1 MKRTIFLMLA
11 VLLSTLSASAYDFKV
26 DGIAY
31 RYDKN
36 YIYYS
41 SYYEVVDGS
50 DQKNAISI
58 PSRVTYEGYTLPVTK
73 ISSQAFK
80 DYTNLT
86 SISIPSTITSI
97 SSTAFSGCTGLTSVT
112 FNATN
117 CSSSSSDEWFQDC
130 PLTSLVIGND
140 VKSIPNY
147 LAYNQTKLK
156 TVTIGNS
163 VTEIGKSA
171 FSGCT
176 SLTSVTFNATNCS
189 SPSSSSSAWFQDC
202 PLTSLVIGNDVKSIP
217 GYLAYNQTKL
227 KKVTIPNSVTSI
239 GSGAFF
245 ACSNLKYMQLMCTTP
260 PSISSNSIP
269 SGTVI
274 LVPAGAYDAY
284 KKDKNWSRYT
294 LAYGYVAMGNDK
306 GGGSFGG
313 SGSGTKADPYLIF
326 NPIQLHNIRNFT
338 GYDDVYFKL
347 MSDIDLTEFIDDN
360 SPTEGWEPIGS
371 VQSPFMGNLDGDGHT
386 ISGIR
391 IDRKA
396 DCVGFFSCVKNAN
409 ISNLK
414 IEGTTIKGNSHV
426 GAFIGAADNSVINGV
441 SASFNNVDGQK
452 ITAGLIG
459 SAQDGCH
466 ITSTQ
471 YAGAVNV
478 AGDNVGGLVSLAY
491 DNVSISKS
499 TVKATS
505 IVGKGDYVGGLVGF
519 SFESNYTDNSISA
532 NLISGSLNYTGGAI
546 GFASGMTASN
556 SYAFVS
562 SIKGRA
568 YTGGF
573 VGKNV
578 QNSDKVSNCGVV
590 ANVAGTEYVGGFN
603 GSFNG
608 TANNVFAIGD
618 IASTN
623 SYCGGIAGQTTDA
636 SISNSYFSGNINGGG
651 NYVGG
656 IAGYSEATA
665 ISKNYSC
672 AAINGLQYVGG
683 IAGNAL
689 GNSTIKSNV
698 AAGEVVNAVNG
709 KVGRVFGEKASTVTI
724 GASGTSDSNR
734 GLTTMRIVS
743 QGLQITPTDGEQH
756 GSNLGKTLLKYKT
769 TYQGLN
775 WDFTTDWTILDTE
788 SFPYKPAQCAPPTF
802 NGKYTAG
809 TTTIS
814 GNSVEGGTVYVMAG
828 GKTYSATVENHKWTV
843 TVDPLLSGETVKAY
857 ATITDKVQSY
867 SVTSIVGYAGGGTEE
882 DPYQI
887 YTASD
892 LANINSYSYYKLMND
907 IDLTDYINANNPAE
921 GWQPIGFTGG
931 GTMKQLDGDGHLIKG
946 LWFSRGSNQN
956 CGLVSNIENATVKN
970 LRIKIA
976 SGKECK
982 GGQCTG
988 IAVGKA
994 SNCALENIVVE
1005 GAVRGADY
1013 VGGVIGKA
1021 ESTTVTNVTAKATK
1035 VTGTN
1040 YVGGIAGKINADA
1053 TQCAAEVTIT
1063 GSDYVGGIAGDIQAN
1078 ATQCSAEATIKGGD
1092 HIGGIAG
1099 QATGNISLSTSK
1111 GDVATTDT
1119 INCRAGGIVGVIYG
1133 NLTNCFSVAN
1143 VKGGIYAGGVAG
1155 YSYGATDKC
1164 YASGNIASTNFGAGV
1179 VGYLDGA
1186 KASVNNCFA
1195 INNRIDVSDQSGVA
1209 MRVIGGFKNN
1219 AATPQ
1224 ATNFA
1229 LKSMA
1234 VSVND
1239 VTQIIYDDILEGKS
1253 VLLDALM
1260 KQTTYKAQGWDFADT
1275 WAIKEGT
1282 GYPYLQFF
1290 AQKKPVESITLSM
1303 TTAKMKVGEEL
1314 TLTATITPDDAT
1326 NKELNW
1332 TTSNGDAAT
1341 VDENGKVSAVGTGT
1355 ATITATA
1362 TDGSGV
1368 AASCEVT
1375 VTEKAADFKMGDV
1388 NGDGV
1393 IDVSDVLTTASYA
1406 IGNESETFNFDAA
1419 DVNKDGDIDV
1429 SDVLLVANIAIG
1441 KEANAA
1447 LAPRFGQSHDALH
1460 VADFT
1465 LNRGEEKTIAVEI
1478 SNTVDFSAFQ
1488 MNMHL
1493 PYGVSLKKAALTS
1506 RATEGHAVMYN
1517 EIEPGNIAM
1526 IAFAAS
1532 TENFYGND
1540 GAVLMLT
1547 LKADNNFCGDGAIE
1561 FTGIKLAESD
1571 GYGRKVDNTSARI
1584 SGVTG
1589 VDGIYSDARAY
1600 AEGHAIVIESATD
1613 CKAQIALT
1621 SGVMQEVSVKAG
1633 RNTYHVTDGGIYIIR
1648 IAGRTFKVII

>member
-1 MKRTIFLMLA
+1 MKRILFITLA
-11 VLLSTLSASAYDFKV
+11 VLLSTLSVSAYDFKV

-31 RYDKN
+31 GYN
-36 YIYYS
+36 G
-41 SYYEVVDGS
+41 SYLSEATYCYVDEGS
-50 DQKNAISI
+50 DYKDVISI
-58 PSRVTYEGYTLPVTK
+58 PSHVTYKGKTLPVTA
-73 ISSQAFK
+73 I
-80 DYTNLT
+80 DYG
-86 SISIPSTITSI
+86 
-97 SSTAFSGCTGLTSVT
+97 AFS
-112 FNATN
+112 
-117 CSSSSSDEWFQDC
+117 DR
-130 PLTSLVIGND
+130 
-140 VKSIPNY
+140 
-147 LAYNQTKLK
+147 
-156 TVTIGNS
+156 
-163 VTEIGKSA
+163 
-171 FSGCT
+171 T
-176 SLTSVTFNATNCS
+176 SLTS
-189 SPSSSSSAWFQDC
+189 
-202 PLTSLVIGNDVKSIP
+202 II
-217 GYLAYNQTKL
+217 
-227 KKVTIPNSVTSI
+227 IPNSVTSI
-239 GSGAFF
+239 GSYAFNG
-245 ACSNLKYMQLMCTTP
+245 CSNLKYMQLICSTP
-260 PSISSNSIP
+260 PSIRSYSIP
-269 SGTVI
+269 RNTVI
-274 LVPAGAYDAY
+274 YVPFGAYDTY
-284 KKDKNWSRYT
+284 KKSSDWSKYT
-294 LAYGYVAMGNDK
+294 IKGSSIANVAMGNNK

-313 SGSGTKADPYLIF
+313 SGSGTKDDPYLIF

-414 IEGTTIKGNSHV
+414 LEGSTIKGNSHV

-441 SASFNNVDGQK
+441 SASFNNIEGMTG
-452 ITAGLIG
+452 TAGLIG
-459 SAQDGCH
+459 SAQDGCR
-466 ITSTQ
+466 ITSSQ

-478 AGDNVGGLVSLAY
+478 AGDYVGGLVSWVF

-499 TVKATS
+499 TVNATS

-519 SFESNYTDNSISA
+519 SIESNYADNSISA
-532 NLISGSLNYTGGAI
+532 NLISGSSNYTGGAI
-546 GFASGMTASN
+546 GHANDMTVSN

-562 SIKGRA
+562 NIKGGA

-573 VGKNV
+573 VGMNV
-578 QNSDKVSNCGVV
+578 QNSDNVSNCGVI
-590 ANVAGTEYVGGFN
+590 ANVTGTEYVGGFN
-603 GSFNG
+603 GSFKG

-618 IASTN
+618 ITSTN
-623 SYCGGIAGQTTDA
+623 SYCGGIAGETTNA

-665 ISKNYSC
+665 ISKNYSY

-689 GNSTIKSNV
+689 GNSSIKSNV

-724 GASGTSDSNR
+724 GASGTADSNR

-802 NGKYTAG
+802 NDKYTAG

-843 TVDPLLSGETVKAY
+843 IVDPLLSGETVKAY

-867 SVTSIVGYAGGGTEE
+867 YVTSIVGYAGSGTEE

-907 IDLTDYINANNPAE
+907 IDLFDYINANNPAE

-976 SGKECK
+976 LGKECK
-982 GGQCTG
+982 GGLCTG

-1035 VTGTN
+1035 VTGSN
-1040 YVGGIAGKINADA
+1040 YVGGIVGKINADA
-1053 TQCAAEVTIT
+1053 TL
-1063 GSDYVGGIAGDIQAN
+1063 
-1078 ATQCSAEATIKGGD
+1078 CSADATIIGGD
-1092 HIGGIAG
+1092 YIGGIAG
-1099 QATGNISLSTSK
+1099 QATSNISLSTSK
-1111 GDVATTDT
+1111 GDVVTTDT

-1164 YASGNIASTNFGAGV
+1164 YASGDIASTNFGAGV
-1179 VGYLDGA
+1179 VGYLDGT

-1229 LKSMA
+1229 LKSMV

-1260 KQTTYKAQGWDFADT
+1260 KQATYKTQGWDFAST

-1303 TTAKMKVGEEL
+1303 TTAKIKVGEEL

-1375 VTEKAADFKMGDV
+1375 VTEKAGDFKMGDV

-1406 IGNESETFNFDAA
+1406 IGNESVTFNFDAA
-1419 DVNKDGDIDV
+1419 DVNKDGGIDV

-1493 PYGVSLKKAALTS
+1493 PCGVSLKKAALTS
-1506 RATEGHAVMYN
+1506 RATEGHTVMYN

-1532 TENFYGND
+1532 TDNFYGND

-1584 SGVTG
+1584 SVVTG

-1633 RNTYHVTDGGIYIIR
+1633 RNTYHVADGGIYIIR
-1648 IAGRTFKVII
+1648 IAGRAFKVII

>member
-1 MKRTIFLMLA
+1 MKRILFITLA
-11 VLLSTLSASAYDFKV
+11 VLLSTLSASAYNFKV

-31 RYDKN
+31 WYNGRYLSTSTSC
-36 YIYYS
+36 YVG
-41 SYYEVVDGS
+41 EGS
-50 DQKNAISI
+50 DYKDVISI
-58 PSRVTYEGYTLPVTK
+58 PSHVTYEGKTLPVTA
-73 ISSQAFK
+73 I
-80 DYTNLT
+80 DDG
-86 SISIPSTITSI
+86 
-97 SSTAFSGCTGLTSVT
+97 AFS
-112 FNATN
+112 
-117 CSSSSSDEWFQDC
+117 DR
-130 PLTSLVIGND
+130 
-140 VKSIPNY
+140 
-147 LAYNQTKLK
+147 
-156 TVTIGNS
+156 
-163 VTEIGKSA
+163 
-171 FSGCT
+171 T
-176 SLTSVTFNATNCS
+176 SLTS
-189 SPSSSSSAWFQDC
+189 
-202 PLTSLVIGNDVKSIP
+202 II
-217 GYLAYNQTKL
+217 
-227 KKVTIPNSVTSI
+227 IPNSVTSI
-239 GSGAFF
+239 GSYAFNG
-245 ACSNLKYMQLMCTTP
+245 CSNLKYMQLMCSTP
-260 PSISSNSIP
+260 PSIRSYSIP
-269 SGTVI
+269 RNTVI
-274 LVPAGAYDAY
+274 YVPFGAYDTY
-284 KKDKNWSRYT
+284 KKSSDWSKYT
-294 LAYGYVAMGNDK
+294 IKGSIANVAMGNNK

-313 SGSGTKADPYLIF
+313 SGSGTKDDPYLIF

-414 IEGTTIKGNSHV
+414 LEGSTIKGNSHV

-441 SASFNNVDGQK
+441 SASFNNIEGMTG
-452 ITAGLIG
+452 TAGLIG
-459 SAQDGCH
+459 SAQDGCR
-466 ITSTQ
+466 ITSSQ

-478 AGDNVGGLVSLAY
+478 AGDYVGGLVSWVF

-499 TVKATS
+499 TVNATS
-505 IVGKGDYVGGLVGF
+505 IVGKGDYVGGLVG
-519 SFESNYTDNSISA
+519 SSIESNYADNSISA
-532 NLISGSLNYTGGAI
+532 NLISGSSNYTGGAI
-546 GFASGMTASN
+546 GHANGMTVSN

-562 SIKGRA
+562 NIKGGA

-573 VGKNV
+573 VGMNV
-578 QNSDKVSNCGVV
+578 QNSDNVSNCGVI
-590 ANVAGTEYVGGFN
+590 ANVTGTEYVGGFN
-603 GSFNG
+603 GSFKG

-618 IASTN
+618 ITSTN
-623 SYCGGIAGQTTDA
+623 SYCGGIAGETTNA

-665 ISKNYSC
+665 ISKNYSY

-689 GNSTIKSNV
+689 GNSSIKSNV

-724 GASGTSDSNR
+724 GASGTADSNR

-802 NGKYTAG
+802 NDKYTAG

-843 TVDPLLSGETVKAY
+843 IVDPLLSGETVKAY

-867 SVTSIVGYAGGGTEE
+867 YVTSIVGYAGSGTEE

-907 IDLTDYINANNPAE
+907 IDLFDYINANNPAE

-976 SGKECK
+976 LGKECK
-982 GGQCTG
+982 GGLCTG

-1040 YVGGIAGKINADA
+1040 YVGGIVGKINADA
-1053 TQCAAEVTIT
+1053 TQCSADATIV
-1063 GSDYVGGIAGDIQAN
+1063 GSDY
-1078 ATQCSAEATIKGGD
+1078 
-1092 HIGGIAG
+1092 IGGIAG
-1099 QATGNISLSTSK
+1099 QATSNISLSTSK
-1111 GDVATTDT
+1111 GDVVTTDT
-1119 INCRAGGIVGVIYG
+1119 INCRAGGIVGVTYG
-1133 NLTNCFSVAN
+1133 NLTNCFSLAN

-1155 YSYGATDKC
+1155 YSYGATDNC
-1164 YASGNIASTNFGAGV
+1164 YASGDIASTNFGAGV
-1179 VGYLDGA
+1179 VGYLDGE

-1224 ATNFA
+1224 AINFA
-1229 LKSMA
+1229 LKSMV

-1253 VLLDALM
+1253 LLLDALM
-1260 KQTTYKAQGWDFADT
+1260 KQATYKTQGWDFADT

-1341 VDENGKVSAVGTGT
+1341 VDKNGKVSAVGTGT

-1375 VTEKAADFKMGDV
+1375 VTEKAGDFKMGDV

-1406 IGNESETFNFDAA
+1406 IGNESVTFNFDAA
-1419 DVNKDGDIDV
+1419 DVNKDGGIDV

-1441 KEANAA
+1441 KDASAA

-1532 TENFYGND
+1532 TDNFYGND

-1561 FTGIKLAESD
+1561 FTCIKLAESD

-1633 RNTYHVTDGGIYIIR
+1633 RNTYHVADGGIYIIR

>member
-1 MKRTIFLMLA
+1 M
-11 VLLSTLSASAYDFKV
+11 LLSTLSASAYGYFMV

-31 RYDKN
+31 WYN
-36 YIYYS
+36 TS
-41 SYYEVVDGS
+41 SLSTATYCYVDEGS
-50 DQKNAISI
+50 DYKDVISI
-58 PSRVTYEGYTLPVTK
+58 PSHVTYKGKTLPVTG
-73 ISSQAFK
+73 ISSRAFEGRK
-80 DYTNLT
+80 
-86 SISIPSTITSI
+86 
-97 SSTAFSGCTGLTSVT
+97 
-112 FNATN
+112 
-117 CSSSSSDEWFQDC
+117 
-130 PLTSLVIGND
+130 
-140 VKSIPNY
+140 
-147 LAYNQTKLK
+147 
-156 TVTIGNS
+156 
-163 VTEIGKSA
+163 
-171 FSGCT
+171 
-176 SLTSVTFNATNCS
+176 SLTSV
-189 SPSSSSSAWFQDC
+189 
-202 PLTSLVIGNDVKSIP
+202 I
-217 GYLAYNQTKL
+217 
-227 KKVTIPNSVTSI
+227 IPNSVTSI
-239 GSGAFF
+239 GDDAFYG
-245 ACSNLKYMQLMCTTP
+245 CSNLKYMQLMCSTP
-260 PSISSNSIP
+260 PSIGSSSIP
-269 SGTVI
+269 RSTVI
-274 LVPAGAYDAY
+274 YVPFGAYDTY
-284 KKDKNWSRYT
+284 KKNSGWSKYT
-294 LAYGYVAMGNDK
+294 IKGSIANVVIGNDK

-313 SGSGTKADPYLIF
+313 SGSGTKDDPYLIF

-396 DCVGFFSCVKNAN
+396 DCVGFFSCVKNAK

-414 IEGTTIKGNSHV
+414 FEGTTIKGNSHV

-441 SASFNNVDGQK
+441 SASFNNVEGMTV
-452 ITAGLIG
+452 TAGLIG
-459 SAQDGCH
+459 SAQDGCR
-466 ITSTQ
+466 ITSSQ

-478 AGDNVGGLVSLAY
+478 AGDYVGGLVSWVY

-505 IVGKGDYVGGLVGF
+505 IIGKGGYVGGLVGN
-519 SFESNYTDNSISA
+519 SIESNYADNSISA
-532 NLISGSLNYTGGAI
+532 NLISGSSNYTGGAI
-546 GFASGMTASN
+546 GYAYGMTASN

-562 SIKGRA
+562 NIKGGA

-578 QNSDKVSNCGVV
+578 QNSDNVSNCGVI

-603 GSFNG
+603 GAFYG

-618 IASTN
+618 IASTE

-651 NYVGG
+651 DYVGG
-656 IAGYSEATA
+656 IAGYSDATA
-665 ISKNYSC
+665 ISRNYSY

-683 IAGNAL
+683 IAGNTL
-689 GNSTIKSNV
+689 GNSAIKSNV

-724 GASGTSDSNR
+724 GASGTADSNR

-802 NGKYTAG
+802 NDKYTAG

-867 SVTSIVGYAGGGTEE
+867 YVTSIVGYAGSGTEE

-907 IDLTDYINANNPAE
+907 IDLTDYINANNPVE

-970 LRIKIA
+970 LHIKIA

-982 GGQCTG
+982 GGLCTG

-994 SNCALENIVVE
+994 TNCALENIVVE

-1013 VGGVIGKA
+1013 VGGVIGRA

-1040 YVGGIAGKINADA
+1040 YVGGIVGKINADA
-1053 TQCAAEVTIT
+1053 TQCSADATIV
-1063 GSDYVGGIAGDIQAN
+1063 GSDY
-1078 ATQCSAEATIKGGD
+1078 
-1092 HIGGIAG
+1092 IGGIAG
-1099 QATGNISLSTSK
+1099 QATSNISLSTSK
-1111 GDVATTDT
+1111 GDVVTTDT
-1119 INCRAGGIVGVIYG
+1119 INCRAGGIAGVTYG

-1155 YSYGATDKC
+1155 YSYGATDNC

-1179 VGYLDGA
+1179 VGYLDGE

-1229 LKSMA
+1229 LKSMV

-1253 VLLDALM
+1253 LLLDALM
-1260 KQTTYKAQGWDFADT
+1260 KQATYKAQGWDFADT

-1290 AQKKPVESITLSM
+1290 AQKKPVKSITLSM

-1375 VTEKAADFKMGDV
+1375 VTEKAGDFKMGDV

-1406 IGNESETFNFDAA
+1406 IGNESEKFNFDAA
-1419 DVNKDGDIDV
+1419 DVNKDGGIDV

-1441 KEANAA
+1441 KEASAA

-1532 TENFYGND
+1532 TDNFYGND

-1589 VDGIYSDARAY
+1589 VDGIYSNARAY

-1633 RNTYHVTDGGIYIIR
+1633 RNTYHVADGGIYIIR

>member
-1 MKRTIFLMLA
+1 MKRILFITLA

-31 RYDKN
+31 RYIYINGSARSVYVTSGSDKN
-36 YIYYS
+36 
-41 SYYEVVDGS
+41 
-50 DQKNAISI
+50 ISHLNI
-58 PSRVTYEGYTLPVTK
+58 PSRVTYNGYKLPVTS
-73 ISSQAFK
+73 IGVDAFEN
-80 DYTNLT
+80 YTN
-86 SISIPSTITSI
+86 I
-97 SSTAFSGCTGLTSVT
+97 
-112 FNATN
+112 
-117 CSSSSSDEWFQDC
+117 
-130 PLTSLVIGND
+130 
-140 VKSIPNY
+140 KS
-147 LAYNQTKLK
+147 
-156 TVTIGNS
+156 
-163 VTEIGKSA
+163 
-171 FSGCT
+171 
-176 SLTSVTFNATNCS
+176 
-189 SPSSSSSAWFQDC
+189 
-202 PLTSLVIGNDVKSIP
+202 
-217 GYLAYNQTKL
+217 
-227 KKVTIPNSVTSI
+227 VTIPNSVTSI
-239 GSGAFF
+239 GDDAFYG
-245 ACSNLKYMQLMCTTP
+245 CSNLKYMQLMCSTP
-260 PSISSNSIP
+260 PSITSYSIP
-269 SGTVI
+269 RNTVI
-274 LVPAGAYDAY
+274 YVPFGAYDTY
-284 KKDKNWSRYT
+284 KKSSDWSKYT
-294 LAYGYVAMGNDK
+294 IKGSIANVAMGDNK

-313 SGSGTKADPYLIF
+313 SGSGTKDDPYLIF

-371 VQSPFMGNLDGDGHT
+371 VQSPFMGSLDGDGHT

-414 IEGTTIKGNSHV
+414 FEGTTIKGNSLV

-441 SASFNNVDGQK
+441 SASFNNVEGMTG
-452 ITAGLIG
+452 TAGLIG
-459 SAQDGCH
+459 SAQDGCR
-466 ITSTQ
+466 ITSSQ

-478 AGDNVGGLVSLAY
+478 AGDYVGGLVSWVY

-505 IVGKGDYVGGLVGF
+505 IIGKGGYVGGLVGN
-519 SFESNYTDNSISA
+519 SIESNYADNSISA
-532 NLISGSLNYTGGAI
+532 NLISGSSNYTGGAI
-546 GFASGMTASN
+546 GYAYGSMTASN

-562 SIKGRA
+562 NIKGGA

-578 QNSDKVSNCGVV
+578 QNSDKDSISNCGVV

-603 GSFNG
+603 GTFFYG

-618 IASTN
+618 IISTN

-665 ISKNYSC
+665 ISKNYSY

-982 GGQCTG
+982 GGLCTG

-1040 YVGGIAGKINADA
+1040 YVGGIVGKINADA
-1053 TQCAAEVTIT
+1053 TQCSADATIV
-1063 GSDYVGGIAGDIQAN
+1063 GSDY
-1078 ATQCSAEATIKGGD
+1078 
-1092 HIGGIAG
+1092 IGGIAG
-1099 QATGNISLSTSK
+1099 QATSNISLSTSK
-1111 GDVATTDT
+1111 GDVVTTDT
-1119 INCRAGGIVGVIYG
+1119 INCRAGGIVGVTYG

-1155 YSYGATDKC
+1155 YSYGATDNC
-1164 YASGNIASTNFGAGV
+1164 YASGDIASTNFGAGV
-1179 VGYLDGA
+1179 VGYLDGE

-1229 LKSMA
+1229 LKSMV

-1253 VLLDALM
+1253 LLLDALM
-1260 KQTTYKAQGWDFADT
+1260 KQATYKAQGWDFADT

-1362 TDGSGV
+1362 TDGSDV

-1375 VTEKAADFKMGDV
+1375 VTEKTADFKMGDV

-1419 DVNKDGDIDV
+1419 DVNKDGGIDV

-1441 KEANAA
+1441 KEASAA

-1532 TENFYGND
+1532 TDNFYGND

-1571 GYGRKVDNTSARI
+1571 GYGRKVGNTSARI

-1589 VDGIYSDARAY
+1589 VDGIYSNARAY

-1633 RNTYHVTDGGIYIIR
+1633 RNTYHVADGGIYIIR

>member
-31 RYDKN
+31 EFNTRYISGAT
-36 YIYYS
+36 YCY
-41 SYYEVVDGS
+41 VVSGS
-50 DQKNAISI
+50 DKKNTISI
-58 PSRVTYEGYTLPVTK
+58 PSRVTYRGDSLPVTE
-73 ISSQAFK
+73 IRSQAFK

-86 SISIPSTITSI
+86 SVTIPSTITSI
-97 SSTAFSGCTGLTSVT
+97 ASDAFSGCTGLASVT
-112 FNATN
+112 FNAEN
-117 CSSSSSDEWFQDC
+117 CASPQPPFYMSDVWFRDC
-130 PLTSLVIGND
+130 TLSELVIGNN
-140 VKSIPNY
+140 VKSIPAL
-147 LAYNQTKLK
+147 LAYKQTKLK
-156 TVTIGNS
+156 TVTI
-163 VTEIGKSA
+163 
-171 FSGCT
+171 
-176 SLTSVTFNATNCS
+176 
-189 SPSSSSSAWFQDC
+189 PS
-202 PLTSLVIGNDVKSIP
+202 
-217 GYLAYNQTKL
+217 
-227 KKVTIPNSVTSI
+227 SVTSI
-239 GSGAFF
+239 EIYAFGR
-245 ACSNLKYMQLMCTTP
+245 CSNLKYLKLKSSTP
-260 PSISSNSIP
+260 PTIVGGRSIP
-269 SGTVI
+269 YECVI
-274 LVPAGAYDAY
+274 CVPFGSLDAY
-284 KKDKNWSRYT
+284 RNNAQWRSYALVEGDSP
-294 LAYGYVAMGNDK
+294 YVAMSNDK

-396 DCVGFFSCVKNAN
+396 DCVGFFSCVKNAS

-414 IEGTTIKGNSHV
+414 IEGSTIKGNSHV
-426 GAFIGAADNSVINGV
+426 GAFIGATDNSVITGV

-452 ITAGLIG
+452 FTAGLIG

-466 ITSTQ
+466 ITSAQ

-478 AGDNVGGLVSLAY
+478 ADNYVGGLVSWAY

-499 TVKATS
+499 RVKATS
-505 IVGKGDYVGGLVGF
+505 IISKGGFVGGLVGF
-519 SFESNYTDNSISA
+519 SIESNYADNSISA
-532 NLISGSLNYTGGAI
+532 NLISGSSYYTGGAI
-546 GFASGMTASN
+546 GFASGMTVSN
-556 SYAFVS
+556 SYAFVE
-562 SIKGRA
+562 SIKGKA

-573 VGKNV
+573 VGMNV
-578 QNSDKVSNCGVV
+578 RNTDKVSNCGVV

-603 GSFNG
+603 GAFYG

-618 IASTN
+618 IASTE

-656 IAGYSEATA
+656 IAGYSDATA

-689 GNSTIKSNV
+689 GSSTIKSNV

-994 SNCALENIVVE
+994 TNCALENIVVE

-1021 ESTTVTNVTAKATK
+1021 ESTTVANVT
-1035 VTGTN
+1035 V
-1040 YVGGIAGKINADA
+1040 
-1053 TQCAAEVTIT
+1053 
-1063 GSDYVGGIAGDIQAN
+1063 
-1078 ATQCSAEATIKGGD
+1078 
-1092 HIGGIAG
+1092 
-1099 QATGNISLSTSK
+1099 
-1111 GDVATTDT
+1111 
-1119 INCRAGGIVGVIYG
+1119 
-1133 NLTNCFSVAN
+1133 
-1143 VKGGIYAGGVAG
+1143 
-1155 YSYGATDKC
+1155 
-1164 YASGNIASTNFGAGV
+1164 
-1179 VGYLDGA
+1179 
-1186 KASVNNCFA
+1186 
-1195 INNRIDVSDQSGVA
+1195 
-1209 MRVIGGFKNN
+1209 
-1219 AATPQ
+1219 
-1224 ATNFA
+1224 
-1229 LKSMA
+1229 
-1234 VSVND
+1234 
-1239 VTQIIYDDILEGKS
+1239 
-1253 VLLDALM
+1253 
-1260 KQTTYKAQGWDFADT
+1260 
-1275 WAIKEGT
+1275 
-1282 GYPYLQFF
+1282 
-1290 AQKKPVESITLSM
+1290 
-1303 TTAKMKVGEEL
+1303 
-1314 TLTATITPDDAT
+1314 
-1326 NKELNW
+1326 
-1332 TTSNGDAAT
+1332 
-1341 VDENGKVSAVGTGT
+1341 
-1355 ATITATA
+1355 
-1362 TDGSGV
+1362 
-1368 AASCEVT
+1368 
-1375 VTEKAADFKMGDV
+1375 
-1388 NGDGV
+1388 
-1393 IDVSDVLTTASYA
+1393 
-1406 IGNESETFNFDAA
+1406 
-1419 DVNKDGDIDV
+1419 
-1429 SDVLLVANIAIG
+1429 
-1441 KEANAA
+1441 
-1447 LAPRFGQSHDALH
+1447 
-1460 VADFT
+1460 
-1465 LNRGEEKTIAVEI
+1465 
-1478 SNTVDFSAFQ
+1478 
-1488 MNMHL
+1488 
-1493 PYGVSLKKAALTS
+1493 
-1506 RATEGHAVMYN
+1506 
-1517 EIEPGNIAM
+1517 
-1526 IAFAAS
+1526 
-1532 TENFYGND
+1532 
-1540 GAVLMLT
+1540 
-1547 LKADNNFCGDGAIE
+1547 
-1561 FTGIKLAESD
+1561 
-1571 GYGRKVDNTSARI
+1571 
-1584 SGVTG
+1584 
-1589 VDGIYSDARAY
+1589 
-1600 AEGHAIVIESATD
+1600 
-1613 CKAQIALT
+1613 
-1621 SGVMQEVSVKAG
+1621 
-1633 RNTYHVTDGGIYIIR
+1633 
-1648 IAGRTFKVII
+1648 

>member
-1 MKRTIFLMLA
+1 MKRILFITLA

-31 RYDKN
+31 DYDVSLSNARYCYVVSGSDKN
-36 YIYYS
+36 IRHL
-41 SYYEVVDGS
+41 
-50 DQKNAISI
+50 NI
-58 PSRVTYEGYTLPVTK
+58 PSRVTYNGYTLPVTS
-73 ISSQAFK
+73 INYHAFYN
-80 DYTNLT
+80 YTN
-86 SISIPSTITSI
+86 I
-97 SSTAFSGCTGLTSVT
+97 
-112 FNATN
+112 
-117 CSSSSSDEWFQDC
+117 
-130 PLTSLVIGND
+130 
-140 VKSIPNY
+140 KS
-147 LAYNQTKLK
+147 
-156 TVTIGNS
+156 VTIGNS
-163 VTEIGKSA
+163 VTYIGVYA
-171 FSGCT
+171 FEGCT
-176 SLTSVTFNATNCS
+176 GLTS
-189 SPSSSSSAWFQDC
+189 
-202 PLTSLVIGNDVKSIP
+202 I
-217 GYLAYNQTKL
+217 
-227 KKVTIPNSVTSI
+227 TIPNSVTEI
-239 GSGAFF
+239 GSSAFSG
-245 ACSNLKYMQLMCTTP
+245 CSNLKYMHLMHTTP
-260 PSISSNSIP
+260 PSISGNSIQRH
-269 SGTVI
+269 TVI
-274 LVPAGAYDAY
+274 CVPVGAYDAY
-284 KKDKNWSRYT
+284 KKNADWSGYKIVE
-294 LAYGYVAMGNDK
+294 GYVVMGNDK

-313 SGSGTKADPYLIF
+313 SGSGTKDDPYLIF

-347 MSDIDLTEFIDDN
+347 MSDVDLTEFIDDN

-414 IEGTTIKGNSHV
+414 FEGSTIKGNSHV
-426 GAFIGAADNSVINGV
+426 GACIGAADNSVITGV
-441 SASFNNVDGQK
+441 SALFNNVEGQTF
-452 ITAGLIG
+452 TAGLIG
-459 SAQDGCH
+459 SAQDGCS
-466 ITSTQ
+466 ISCAQ

-478 AGDNVGGLVSLAY
+478 TGDYVGGLVSCVI
-491 DNVSISKS
+491 DNVSISKN

-505 IVGKGDYVGGLVGF
+505 IIGKGDYVGGLVGF
-519 SFESNYTDNSISA
+519 SLESNYTDNSIFA
-532 NLISGSLNYTGGAI
+532 NLISGSSNYTGGAI
-546 GFASGMTASN
+546 GYANGMTVSN

-562 SIKGRA
+562 NIKGKA

-573 VGKNV
+573 VGINV
-578 QNSDKVSNCGVV
+578 QNTDKVSNCGVV

-603 GSFNG
+603 GAFYG

-618 IASTN
+618 IISTN

-656 IAGYSEATA
+656 IAGYSDATA

-689 GNSTIKSNV
+689 GSSTIKSNV

-709 KVGRVFGEKASTVTI
+709 KVGRVFGEKASAVTI

-867 SVTSIVGYAGGGTEE
+867 SVTSIVGYAGSGTEE

-1021 ESTTVTNVTAKATK
+1021 ESTTVTNVTARATK

-1053 TQCAAEVTIT
+1053 TQCA
-1063 GSDYVGGIAGDIQAN
+1063 
-1078 ATQCSAEATIKGGD
+1078 AEATIKGGD

-1155 YSYGATDKC
+1155 YSYGATDNC
-1164 YASGNIASTNFGAGV
+1164 YASGDIASTNFGAGV
-1179 VGYLDGA
+1179 VGYLDGE

-1229 LKSMA
+1229 LKSMV

-1253 VLLDALM
+1253 LLLDALM
-1260 KQTTYKAQGWDFADT
+1260 KQTTYKTQGWDFADT

-1314 TLTATITPDDAT
+1314 TLTVTITPDDAT

-1388 NGDGV
+1388 NGDDV

-1406 IGNESETFNFDAA
+1406 IGNESVTFNFDAA
-1419 DVNKDGDIDV
+1419 DVNKDGGIDV

-1441 KEANAA
+1441 KEASAA

-1532 TENFYGND
+1532 TDNFYGND

-1589 VDGIYSDARAY
+1589 VEGIYSDARAY

-1633 RNTYHVTDGGIYIIR
+1633 RNTYHVADGGIYIIR

>member
-1 MKRTIFLMLA
+1 
-11 VLLSTLSASAYDFKV
+11 
-26 DGIAY
+26 
-31 RYDKN
+31 
-36 YIYYS
+36 
-41 SYYEVVDGS
+41 
-50 DQKNAISI
+50 
-58 PSRVTYEGYTLPVTK
+58 
-73 ISSQAFK
+73 
-80 DYTNLT
+80 
-86 SISIPSTITSI
+86 
-97 SSTAFSGCTGLTSVT
+97 
-112 FNATN
+112 
-117 CSSSSSDEWFQDC
+117 
-130 PLTSLVIGND
+130 
-140 VKSIPNY
+140 
-147 LAYNQTKLK
+147 
-156 TVTIGNS
+156 
-163 VTEIGKSA
+163 
-171 FSGCT
+171 
-176 SLTSVTFNATNCS
+176 
-189 SPSSSSSAWFQDC
+189 
-202 PLTSLVIGNDVKSIP
+202 
-217 GYLAYNQTKL
+217 
-227 KKVTIPNSVTSI
+227 
-239 GSGAFF
+239 
-245 ACSNLKYMQLMCTTP
+245 MCTTP
-260 PSISSNSIP
+260 PSIDDCLIP

-274 LVPAGAYDAY
+274 YVPLGASDAY
-284 KKDKNWSRYT
+284 KKNADWSGYT
-294 LAYGYVAMGNDK
+294 IMESSGTNVAMGNNK

-313 SGSGTKADPYLIF
+313 SGSGTKDDPYLIF

-338 GYDDVYFKL
+338 GYEDVYFKL

-409 ISNLK
+409 ISNLNL
-414 IEGTTIKGNSHV
+414 EGSTIKGNSHV

-441 SASFNNVDGQK
+441 SASFNNIEGMTG
-452 ITAGLIG
+452 TAGLIG

-466 ITSTQ
+466 ITSAQ

-478 AGDNVGGLVSLAY
+478 AGDYVGGLVSWVY

-499 TVKATS
+499 TVNATS
-505 IVGKGDYVGGLVGF
+505 IIGKGDYVGGLVGF
-519 SFESNYTDNSISA
+519 SLESNYADNSIFA
-532 NLISGSLNYTGGAI
+532 NLISGSSNYTGGAI
-546 GFASGMTASN
+546 GFANYMTASN
-556 SYAFVS
+556 SYVFVG
-562 SIKGRA
+562 SIKGKA

-573 VGKNV
+573 VGINV

-603 GSFNG
+603 GSFKG

-651 NYVGG
+651 DYVGG

-709 KVGRVFGEKASTVTI
+709 KVGRVFGEKVSTVTI

-828 GKTYSATVENHKWTV
+828 GKTYSATVENHKWAV

-867 SVTSIVGYAGGGTEE
+867 SVTSIVGYAGSGTEE

-907 IDLTDYINANNPAE
+907 IDLIDYINANNPAE

-1035 VTGTN
+1035 VIGTN

-1053 TQCAAEVTIT
+1053 TQCATEATIT

-1164 YASGNIASTNFGAGV
+1164 YASGDIASTNFGAGV
-1179 VGYLDGA
+1179 VGYLD
-1186 KASVNNCFA
+1186 V
-1195 INNRIDVSDQSGVA
+1195 
-1209 MRVIGGFKNN
+1209 
-1219 AATPQ
+1219 
-1224 ATNFA
+1224 
-1229 LKSMA
+1229 
-1234 VSVND
+1234 
-1239 VTQIIYDDILEGKS
+1239 
-1253 VLLDALM
+1253 
-1260 KQTTYKAQGWDFADT
+1260 
-1275 WAIKEGT
+1275 
-1282 GYPYLQFF
+1282 
-1290 AQKKPVESITLSM
+1290 KKP
-1303 TTAKMKVGEEL
+1303 
-1314 TLTATITPDDAT
+1314 
-1326 NKELNW
+1326 
-1332 TTSNGDAAT
+1332 
-1341 VDENGKVSAVGTGT
+1341 
-1355 ATITATA
+1355 
-1362 TDGSGV
+1362 
-1368 AASCEVT
+1368 
-1375 VTEKAADFKMGDV
+1375 
-1388 NGDGV
+1388 
-1393 IDVSDVLTTASYA
+1393 
-1406 IGNESETFNFDAA
+1406 
-1419 DVNKDGDIDV
+1419 
-1429 SDVLLVANIAIG
+1429 
-1441 KEANAA
+1441 
-1447 LAPRFGQSHDALH
+1447 R
-1460 VADFT
+1460 
-1465 LNRGEEKTIAVEI
+1465 
-1478 SNTVDFSAFQ
+1478 
-1488 MNMHL
+1488 
-1493 PYGVSLKKAALTS
+1493 
-1506 RATEGHAVMYN
+1506 
-1517 EIEPGNIAM
+1517 
-1526 IAFAAS
+1526 
-1532 TENFYGND
+1532 
-1540 GAVLMLT
+1540 
-1547 LKADNNFCGDGAIE
+1547 
-1561 FTGIKLAESD
+1561 
-1571 GYGRKVDNTSARI
+1571 
-1584 SGVTG
+1584 
-1589 VDGIYSDARAY
+1589 
-1600 AEGHAIVIESATD
+1600 
-1613 CKAQIALT
+1613 
-1621 SGVMQEVSVKAG
+1621 
-1633 RNTYHVTDGGIYIIR
+1633 
-1648 IAGRTFKVII
+1648 

>member
-1 MKRTIFLMLA
+1 MKRILFITLA
-11 VLLSTLSASAYDFKV
+11 VLLSALSASAYDFKV

-31 RYDKN
+31 RYN
-36 YIYYS
+36 G
-41 SYYEVVDGS
+41 SYLSTSTYCYVYEGS
-50 DQKNAISI
+50 DYKDVISI
-58 PSRVTYEGYTLPVTK
+58 PSHVTYEGKTLPVTS
-73 ISSQAFK
+73 ISVSAFK
-80 DYTNLT
+80 DRE
-86 SISIPSTITSI
+86 S
-97 SSTAFSGCTGLTSVT
+97 FTSV
-112 FNATN
+112 
-117 CSSSSSDEWFQDC
+117 
-130 PLTSLVIGND
+130 I
-140 VKSIPNY
+140 
-147 LAYNQTKLK
+147 
-156 TVTIGNS
+156 
-163 VTEIGKSA
+163 
-171 FSGCT
+171 
-176 SLTSVTFNATNCS
+176 
-189 SPSSSSSAWFQDC
+189 
-202 PLTSLVIGNDVKSIP
+202 
-217 GYLAYNQTKL
+217 
-227 KKVTIPNSVTSI
+227 IPNSVTSI
-239 GSGAFF
+239 NERAFSG
-245 ACSNLKYMQLMCTTP
+245 CSSLRYMYLMCFTP
-260 PSISSNSIP
+260 PSIKSGAIP
-269 SGTVI
+269 STTVI
-274 LVPAGAYDAY
+274 VVPAGAYDAY
-284 KKDKNWSRYT
+284 KKNSDWSKYT
-294 LAYGYVAMGNDK
+294 IKGSIANVMIGNDK

-313 SGSGTKADPYLIF
+313 SGSGTKDDPYLIF

-347 MSDIDLTEFIDDN
+347 MSDIDLTEFINDN

-414 IEGTTIKGNSHV
+414 LEGSTIKGNSHV

-441 SASFNNVDGQK
+441 SASFKNVEGMTV
-452 ITAGLIG
+452 TAGLIG
-459 SAQDGCH
+459 SAQDGCR
-466 ITSTQ
+466 ITSSQ

-478 AGDNVGGLVSLAY
+478 AGDYVGGLVSWVS

-505 IVGKGDYVGGLVGF
+505 IIGKGGYVGGLVG
-519 SFESNYTDNSISA
+519 SSLYSNYSDNSISA

-546 GFASGMTASN
+546 GYANGITVSS
-556 SYAFVS
+556 SYAFVG
-562 SIKGRA
+562 SIKGKA

-573 VGKNV
+573 VGMNV
-578 QNSDKVSNCGVV
+578 QNSDKDSISNCGVV
-590 ANVAGTEYVGGFN
+590 ANVSGTEYVGGFN
-603 GSFNG
+603 GTFFYG

-618 IASTN
+618 ITSTE

-651 NYVGG
+651 DYVGG
-656 IAGYSEATA
+656 IAGYSKATA
-665 ISKNYSC
+665 ISKNYSY

-683 IAGNAL
+683 IAGNTL
-689 GNSTIKSNV
+689 GNSAIKSNV

-709 KVGRVFGEKASTVTI
+709 KVGRVFGEKASAVTI
-724 GASGTSDSNR
+724 GASGTADSNR

-802 NGKYTAG
+802 NDKYTAG

-907 IDLTDYINANNPAE
+907 IDLTDYINANNPVE

-970 LRIKIA
+970 LHIKIA

-982 GGQCTG
+982 GGLCTG

-1005 GAVRGADY
+1005 GAVQGADY

-1040 YVGGIAGKINADA
+1040 YVGGIVGKINADA
-1053 TQCAAEVTIT
+1053 TQCSADATIV
-1063 GSDYVGGIAGDIQAN
+1063 GSDY
-1078 ATQCSAEATIKGGD
+1078 
-1092 HIGGIAG
+1092 IGGIAG
-1099 QATGNISLSTSK
+1099 QATSNISLSTSK
-1111 GDVATTDT
+1111 GDVVTTDT
-1119 INCRAGGIVGVIYG
+1119 INCRAGGIVGVTYG

-1179 VGYLDGA
+1179 VGYLDGE

-1229 LKSMA
+1229 LKSMV

-1253 VLLDALM
+1253 LLLDALM
-1260 KQTTYKAQGWDFADT
+1260 KQATYKAQGWDFADT

-1375 VTEKAADFKMGDV
+1375 VTEKAGDFKMGDV
-1388 NGDGV
+1388 NSDGV

-1419 DVNKDGDIDV
+1419 DVNNDGGIDV

-1441 KEANAA
+1441 KEASAA

-1532 TENFYGND
+1532 TDNFYGND

-1589 VDGIYSDARAY
+1589 VEGIYSDARAY

-1633 RNTYHVTDGGIYIIR
+1633 RNTYHVADGGIYIIR

>member
-1 MKRTIFLMLA
+1 MKRILFITLA

-31 RYDKN
+31 RYIYINGSARSVYVTSGSDKN
-36 YIYYS
+36 
-41 SYYEVVDGS
+41 
-50 DQKNAISI
+50 ISHLNI
-58 PSRVTYEGYTLPVTK
+58 PSRVTYNGYKLPVTS
-73 ISSQAFK
+73 IGVDAFEN
-80 DYTNLT
+80 YTN
-86 SISIPSTITSI
+86 I
-97 SSTAFSGCTGLTSVT
+97 
-112 FNATN
+112 
-117 CSSSSSDEWFQDC
+117 
-130 PLTSLVIGND
+130 
-140 VKSIPNY
+140 KS
-147 LAYNQTKLK
+147 
-156 TVTIGNS
+156 
-163 VTEIGKSA
+163 
-171 FSGCT
+171 
-176 SLTSVTFNATNCS
+176 
-189 SPSSSSSAWFQDC
+189 
-202 PLTSLVIGNDVKSIP
+202 
-217 GYLAYNQTKL
+217 
-227 KKVTIPNSVTSI
+227 VTIPNSVTSI
-239 GSGAFF
+239 GDDAFYG
-245 ACSNLKYMQLMCTTP
+245 CSNLKYMQLMCSTP
-260 PSISSNSIP
+260 PSITSYSIP
-269 SGTVI
+269 RNTVI
-274 LVPAGAYDAY
+274 YVPFGAYDTY
-284 KKDKNWSRYT
+284 KKSSDWSKYT
-294 LAYGYVAMGNDK
+294 IKGSIANVAMGDNK

-313 SGSGTKADPYLIF
+313 SGSGTKDDPYLIF

-371 VQSPFMGNLDGDGHT
+371 VQSPFMGSLDGDGHT

-414 IEGTTIKGNSHV
+414 FEGTTIKGNSLV

-441 SASFNNVDGQK
+441 SASFNNVEGMTG
-452 ITAGLIG
+452 TAGLIG
-459 SAQDGCH
+459 SAQDGCR
-466 ITSTQ
+466 ITSSQ

-478 AGDNVGGLVSLAY
+478 AGDYVGGLVSWVY

-505 IVGKGDYVGGLVGF
+505 IIGKGGYVGGLVGN
-519 SFESNYTDNSISA
+519 SIESNYADNSISA
-532 NLISGSLNYTGGAI
+532 NLISGSSNYTGGAI
-546 GFASGMTASN
+546 GYAYGSMTASN
-556 SYAFVS
+556 NYAFVS
-562 SIKGRA
+562 NIKGGA

-578 QNSDKVSNCGVV
+578 QNSDKDSISNCGVV

-603 GSFNG
+603 GTFFYG

-618 IASTN
+618 IISTN

-665 ISKNYSC
+665 ISKNYSY

-982 GGQCTG
+982 GGLCTG

-1040 YVGGIAGKINADA
+1040 YVGGIVGKINADA
-1053 TQCAAEVTIT
+1053 TQCSADATIV
-1063 GSDYVGGIAGDIQAN
+1063 GSDY
-1078 ATQCSAEATIKGGD
+1078 
-1092 HIGGIAG
+1092 IGGIAG
-1099 QATGNISLSTSK
+1099 QATSNISLSTSK
-1111 GDVATTDT
+1111 GDVVTTDT
-1119 INCRAGGIVGVIYG
+1119 INCRAGGIVGVTYG

-1155 YSYGATDKC
+1155 YSYGATDNC
-1164 YASGNIASTNFGAGV
+1164 YASGDIASTNFGAGV
-1179 VGYLDGA
+1179 VGYLDGE

-1229 LKSMA
+1229 LKSMV

-1253 VLLDALM
+1253 LLLDALM
-1260 KQTTYKAQGWDFADT
+1260 KQATYKAQGWDFADT

-1362 TDGSGV
+1362 TDGSDV

-1375 VTEKAADFKMGDV
+1375 VTEKTADFKMGDV

-1419 DVNKDGDIDV
+1419 DVNKDGGIDV

-1441 KEANAA
+1441 KEASAA

-1532 TENFYGND
+1532 TDNFYGND

-1571 GYGRKVDNTSARI
+1571 GYGRKVGNTSARI

-1589 VDGIYSDARAY
+1589 VDGIYSNARAY

-1633 RNTYHVTDGGIYIIR
+1633 RNTYHVADGGIYIIR

>member
-1 MKRTIFLMLA
+1 MLA
-11 VLLSTLSASAYDFKV
+11 VLLSTLSASATYLMV
-26 DGIAY
+26 DGITY
-31 RYDKN
+31 MTN
-36 YIYYS
+36 G
-41 SYYEVVDGS
+41 SYFDDSEYCIVIKGSEKKKEV
-50 DQKNAISI
+50 ISI
-58 PSRVTYEGYTLPVTK
+58 RSRVTDRGYSLPVTE
-73 ISSQAFK
+73 IGSQAFK
-80 DYTNLT
+80 GYTNLT
-86 SISIPSTITSI
+86 SITIPSTITSI
-97 SSTAFSGCTGLTSVT
+97 ASDAFSGCTGLTSVT
-112 FNATN
+112 FNAEN
-117 CSSSSSDEWFQDC
+117 CASPSYYDSPFFKDC
-130 PLTSLVIGND
+130 PLTSLVIGNN

-147 LAYNQTKLK
+147 LAYGQTRLK
-156 TVTIGNS
+156 T
-163 VTEIGKSA
+163 
-171 FSGCT
+171 
-176 SLTSVTFNATNCS
+176 
-189 SPSSSSSAWFQDC
+189 
-202 PLTSLVIGNDVKSIP
+202 
-217 GYLAYNQTKL
+217 
-227 KKVTIPNSVTSI
+227 VTIPNSVTKI
-239 GSGAFF
+239 GVNAFGW
-245 ACSNLKYMQLMCTTP
+245 CSNLKYLKLKSSTP
-260 PSISSNSIP
+260 PTIVGNSIP
-269 SGTVI
+269 QKCVI
-274 LVPAGAYDAY
+274 CVPFGSLDAY
-284 KKDKNWSRYT
+284 RNNAQWRSYALVEGDFPSVT
-294 LAYGYVAMGNDK
+294 MGNDK

-313 SGSGTKADPYLIF
+313 SGSGTKDDPYLIF

-391 IDRKA
+391 IDRKV

-409 ISNLK
+409 ISNLMF
-414 IEGTTIKGNSHV
+414 EGSTIKGNSHV
-426 GAFIGAADNSVINGV
+426 GACIGAADNSVINGV
-441 SASFNNVDGQK
+441 SALFNNVDGQK
-452 ITAGLIG
+452 FTAGLIG

-466 ITSTQ
+466 ITSAQ

-478 AGDNVGGLVSLAY
+478 TGGYVGGLVSWVY

-499 TVKATS
+499 TVNATT
-505 IVGKGDYVGGLVGF
+505 IIGKGDYVGGLVGF
-519 SFESNYTDNSISA
+519 SFESNYADNSISA

-546 GFASGMTASN
+546 GFASGMTVSN
-556 SYAFVS
+556 SYAFVGN
-562 SIKGRA
+562 IKGGA

-573 VGKNV
+573 VGKNT
-578 QNSDKVSNCGVV
+578 QSTDKVSNCGVV
-590 ANVAGTEYVGGFN
+590 ANVDGTEYVGGFN
-603 GSFNG
+603 GAFNG

-618 IASTN
+618 IASTE

-665 ISKNYSC
+665 ISKNYSY

-689 GNSTIKSNV
+689 GSCSIKSNV

-724 GASGTSDSNR
+724 GASGTADSNR

-857 ATITDKVQSY
+857 ATINDKVQSY
-867 SVTSIVGYAGGGTEE
+867 SVTSIVGYAGDGTEE

-982 GGQCTG
+982 GGLCTG

-994 SNCALENIVVE
+994 SNCSLENILVE
-1005 GAVRGADY
+1005 GAVQGADY
-1013 VGGVIGKA
+1013 VGGVIGRA

-1035 VTGTN
+1035 VTGSN
-1040 YVGGIAGKINADA
+1040 YVGGIVGKINADA
-1053 TQCAAEVTIT
+1053 TLCSADATII
-1063 GSDYVGGIAGDIQAN
+1063 GSDY
-1078 ATQCSAEATIKGGD
+1078 
-1092 HIGGIAG
+1092 IGGIAG
-1099 QATGNISLSTSK
+1099 QATSNISLSTSK
-1111 GDVATTDT
+1111 GDVVTTDT
-1119 INCRAGGIVGVIYG
+1119 INCSAGGIVGVTYG

-1155 YSYGATDKC
+1155 YSYGATDNC
-1164 YASGNIASTNFGAGV
+1164 YASGDIASTNFGAGV
-1179 VGYLDGA
+1179 VGYLDGE
-1186 KASVNNCFA
+1186 KASVNNSFA

-1229 LKSMA
+1229 LKSMV

-1253 VLLDALM
+1253 LLLDALM
-1260 KQTTYKAQGWDFADT
+1260 KQATYKAQGWDFADT

-1290 AQKKPVESITLSM
+1290 AQKKPVESITMSM

-1314 TLTATITPDDAT
+1314 TLTTTITPDDAT
-1326 NKELNW
+1326 NKVLNW

-1375 VTEKAADFKMGDV
+1375 VTEKAGDFKMGDV

-1406 IGNESETFNFDAA
+1406 IGNESVTFNFDAA
-1419 DVNKDGDIDV
+1419 DVNKDGGIDV

-1460 VADFT
+1460 VTDFT

-1493 PYGVSLKKAALTS
+1493 PYGVSLKKVALTS

-1633 RNTYHVTDGGIYIIR
+1633 RNTYHVADGGIYIIR

>member
-1 MKRTIFLMLA
+1 MWVHF
-11 VLLSTLSASAYDFKV
+11 
-26 DGIAY
+26 
-31 RYDKN
+31 
-36 YIYYS
+36 
-41 SYYEVVDGS
+41 
-50 DQKNAISI
+50 IS
-58 PSRVTYEGYTLPVTK
+58 
-73 ISSQAFK
+73 
-80 DYTNLT
+80 
-86 SISIPSTITSI
+86 
-97 SSTAFSGCTGLTSVT
+97 
-112 FNATN
+112 
-117 CSSSSSDEWFQDC
+117 
-130 PLTSLVIGND
+130 
-140 VKSIPNY
+140 
-147 LAYNQTKLK
+147 
-156 TVTIGNS
+156 
-163 VTEIGKSA
+163 
-171 FSGCT
+171 
-176 SLTSVTFNATNCS
+176 
-189 SPSSSSSAWFQDC
+189 
-202 PLTSLVIGNDVKSIP
+202 
-217 GYLAYNQTKL
+217 
-227 KKVTIPNSVTSI
+227 
-239 GSGAFF
+239 
-245 ACSNLKYMQLMCTTP
+245 
-260 PSISSNSIP
+260 
-269 SGTVI
+269 
-274 LVPAGAYDAY
+274 
-284 KKDKNWSRYT
+284 
-294 LAYGYVAMGNDK
+294 
-306 GGGSFGG
+306 
-313 SGSGTKADPYLIF
+313 
-326 NPIQLHNIRNFT
+326 
-338 GYDDVYFKL
+338 
-347 MSDIDLTEFIDDN
+347 
-360 SPTEGWEPIGS
+360 
-371 VQSPFMGNLDGDGHT
+371 
-386 ISGIR
+386 
-391 IDRKA
+391 
-396 DCVGFFSCVKNAN
+396 
-409 ISNLK
+409 
-414 IEGTTIKGNSHV
+414 
-426 GAFIGAADNSVINGV
+426 AADNSVINGV
-441 SASFNNVDGQK
+441 SASFHNVDGQNF
-452 ITAGLIG
+452 TAGLIG
-459 SAQDGCH
+459 SAQDGCR
-466 ITSTQ
+466 ITSAQ

-478 AGDNVGGLVSLAY
+478 TGDYVGGLVSWVY

-505 IVGKGDYVGGLVGF
+505 IIGKGGYVGGLVG
-519 SFESNYTDNSISA
+519 SSLYSNYSDNSMSA
-532 NLISGSLNYTGGAI
+532 NLISGSSNYTGGAI
-546 GFASGMTASN
+546 GYAYGITVSN
-556 SYAFVS
+556 NYVFVG
-562 SIKGRA
+562 SIKGKA

-573 VGKNV
+573 VGMSV
-578 QNSDKVSNCGVV
+578 QNTDKESISNCGVI

-603 GSFNG
+603 GFFNG

-651 NYVGG
+651 DYVGG
-656 IAGYSEATA
+656 IAGYSKATA
-665 ISKNYSC
+665 ISKNYSY

-689 GNSTIKSNV
+689 GNSSIKSNV

-724 GASGTSDSNR
+724 GASGTADSNR

-802 NGKYTAG
+802 NDKYTAG

-828 GKTYSATVENHKWTV
+828 GKTYSATVENHKWIV

-882 DPYQI
+882 YPYQI

-907 IDLTDYINANNPAE
+907 IDLTDYINVNNPAE

-982 GGQCTG
+982 GGLCTG

-1005 GAVRGADY
+1005 GAVQGADY

-1040 YVGGIAGKINADA
+1040 YVGGIVGKINADA
-1053 TQCAAEVTIT
+1053 TLCSADATII
-1063 GSDYVGGIAGDIQAN
+1063 GSDY
-1078 ATQCSAEATIKGGD
+1078 
-1092 HIGGIAG
+1092 IGGIAG
-1099 QATGNISLSTSK
+1099 QATSDISLSTSK
-1111 GDVATTDT
+1111 GDVVTTDT
-1119 INCRAGGIVGVIYG
+1119 INCRAGGIVGVTYG

-1155 YSYGATDKC
+1155 YSYGATDNC
-1164 YASGNIASTNFGAGV
+1164 YASGDIASTNFGAGV
-1179 VGYLDGA
+1179 VGYLDGE

-1229 LKSMA
+1229 LKSMV

-1253 VLLDALM
+1253 LLLDALM
-1260 KQTTYKAQGWDFADT
+1260 KRATYKAQGWDFAST

-1290 AQKKPVESITLSM
+1290 AMKKPVESITLSM
-1303 TTAKMKVGEEL
+1303 TTAKIKVGEEL

-1375 VTEKAADFKMGDV
+1375 VTEKAGDFKMGDV

-1406 IGNESETFNFDAA
+1406 IGNESVTFNFDAA
-1419 DVNKDGDIDV
+1419 DVNKDGGIDV

-1532 TENFYGND
+1532 TDNFYGND

-1633 RNTYHVTDGGIYIIR
+1633 RNTYHVADGGIYIIR

>member
-1 MKRTIFLMLA
+1 ML
-11 VLLSTLSASAYDFKV
+11 LNTLSASAYPYDFKV

-31 RYDKN
+31 H
-36 YIYYS
+36 YIY
-41 SYYEVVDGS
+41 GS
-50 DQKNAISI
+50 ARSVY
-58 PSRVTYEGYTLPVTK
+58 VTYGGDYTGPVTIPK
-73 ISSQAFK
+73 SVTYDGFTYSVTRIGDDAFR
-80 DYTNLT
+80 
-86 SISIPSTITSI
+86 
-97 SSTAFSGCTGLTSVT
+97 GCTGLTS
-112 FNATN
+112 
-117 CSSSSSDEWFQDC
+117 
-130 PLTSLVIGND
+130 
-140 VKSIPNY
+140 
-147 LAYNQTKLK
+147 
-156 TVTIGNS
+156 
-163 VTEIGKSA
+163 
-171 FSGCT
+171 
-176 SLTSVTFNATNCS
+176 
-189 SPSSSSSAWFQDC
+189 
-202 PLTSLVIGNDVKSIP
+202 
-217 GYLAYNQTKL
+217 
-227 KKVTIPNSVTSI
+227 VTIPNSVTSI
-239 GSGAFF
+239 GSDAFDG
-245 ACSNLKYMQLMCTTP
+245 CRYLRYMQLMCTTP
-260 PSISSNSIP
+260 PSISSNLIP

-294 LAYGYVAMGNDK
+294 LVCGYGYVAMGNDK

-414 IEGTTIKGNSHV
+414 IEGSTIKGNSHV
-426 GAFIGAADNSVINGV
+426 GAFIGAADNSEINGV
-441 SASFNNVDGQK
+441 SASFNNIEG
-452 ITAGLIG
+452 ITATAGLIG
-459 SAQDGCH
+459 SAKDGCH
-466 ITSTQ
+466 ITSAQ

-478 AGDNVGGLVSLAY
+478 AGDYVGGFVSWVF

-499 TVKATS
+499 TVNATS
-505 IVGKGDYVGGLVGF
+505 IIGKGGYVGGLVGF
-519 SFESNYTDNSISA
+519 SFESNYADNSISA
-532 NLISGSLNYTGGAI
+532 NLISGSSNYTGGAI

-556 SYAFVS
+556 NYVFVG
-562 SIKGRA
+562 SIKGKA

-573 VGKNV
+573 VGINV
-578 QNSDKVSNCGVV
+578 QNFDKVSNCGVI

-603 GSFNG
+603 GTFKG

-618 IASTN
+618 IASTE

-651 NYVGG
+651 DYVGG
-656 IAGYSEATA
+656 IAGYSKATA
-665 ISKNYSC
+665 ISKNYSY

-689 GNSTIKSNV
+689 GNSAIKSNV

-724 GASGTSDSNR
+724 GASGTADSNR

-867 SVTSIVGYAGGGTEE
+867 YVTSIVGYAGSGTEE

-907 IDLTDYINANNPAE
+907 VDLTDYINANNPAE

-994 SNCALENIVVE
+994 SNCALENIVVD
-1005 GAVRGADY
+1005 GAVQGADY

-1040 YVGGIAGKINADA
+1040 YVGGIVGKINADA
-1053 TQCAAEVTIT
+1053 TLCSADATII
-1063 GSDYVGGIAGDIQAN
+1063 GSDY
-1078 ATQCSAEATIKGGD
+1078 
-1092 HIGGIAG
+1092 IGGIAG
-1099 QATGNISLSTSK
+1099 QATSNISLSTSK
-1111 GDVATTDT
+1111 GDVVTTDT
-1119 INCRAGGIVGVIYG
+1119 INCRAGGIVGVTYG

-1155 YSYGATDKC
+1155 YSYGATDNC
-1164 YASGNIASTNFGAGV
+1164 YASGDIASTNFGAGV
-1179 VGYLDGA
+1179 VGYLDGE

-1229 LKSMA
+1229 LKSMV

-1253 VLLDALM
+1253 LLLDALM
-1260 KQTTYKAQGWDFADT
+1260 KRATYKAQGWDFADT

-1290 AQKKPVESITLSM
+1290 AMKKPVEIITLSM

-1406 IGNESETFNFDAA
+1406 IGNESVTFNFDAA
-1419 DVNKDGDIDV
+1419 DVNKDGGIDV

-1441 KEANAA
+1441 KEATAA

-1532 TENFYGND
+1532 TDNFYGND

-1584 SGVTG
+1584 SGVTS

-1600 AEGHAIVIESATD
+1600 AEDHAIVIESATD

-1633 RNTYHVTDGGIYIIR
+1633 RNTYHVADGGIYIIR

>member
-1 MKRTIFLMLA
+1 MKRKIFLMLA
-11 VLLSTLSASAYDFKV
+11 VLLSTLSASATYLMV
-26 DGIAY
+26 DGITY
-31 RYDKN
+31 MTN
-36 YIYYS
+36 G
-41 SYYEVVDGS
+41 SYFDDSEYCIVIKGSEKKKEV
-50 DQKNAISI
+50 ISI
-58 PSRVTYEGYTLPVTK
+58 RSRVTDRGYSLPVTE
-73 ISSQAFK
+73 IGSQAFK
-80 DYTNLT
+80 GYTNLT
-86 SISIPSTITSI
+86 SITIPSTITSI
-97 SSTAFSGCTGLTSVT
+97 ASDAFSGCTGLTSVT
-112 FNATN
+112 FNAEN
-117 CSSSSSDEWFQDC
+117 CASPSYYDSPFFKDC
-130 PLTSLVIGND
+130 PLTSLVIGNN

-147 LAYNQTKLK
+147 LAYGQTRLK
-156 TVTIGNS
+156 T
-163 VTEIGKSA
+163 
-171 FSGCT
+171 
-176 SLTSVTFNATNCS
+176 
-189 SPSSSSSAWFQDC
+189 
-202 PLTSLVIGNDVKSIP
+202 
-217 GYLAYNQTKL
+217 
-227 KKVTIPNSVTSI
+227 VTIPNSVTKI
-239 GSGAFF
+239 GVNAFGW
-245 ACSNLKYMQLMCTTP
+245 CSNLKYLKLKSSTP
-260 PSISSNSIP
+260 PTIVGNSIP
-269 SGTVI
+269 QKCVI
-274 LVPAGAYDAY
+274 CVPFGSLDAY
-284 KKDKNWSRYT
+284 RNNAQWRSYALVEGDFPSVT
-294 LAYGYVAMGNDK
+294 MGNDK

-313 SGSGTKADPYLIF
+313 SGSGTKDDPYLIF

-391 IDRKA
+391 IDRKV

-409 ISNLK
+409 ISNLMF
-414 IEGTTIKGNSHV
+414 EGSTIKGNSHV
-426 GAFIGAADNSVINGV
+426 GACIGAADNSVINGV
-441 SASFNNVDGQK
+441 SALFNNVDGQK
-452 ITAGLIG
+452 FTAGLIG

-466 ITSTQ
+466 ITSAQ

-478 AGDNVGGLVSLAY
+478 TGGYVGGLVSWVY

-499 TVKATS
+499 TVNATT
-505 IVGKGDYVGGLVGF
+505 IIGKGDYVGGLVGF
-519 SFESNYTDNSISA
+519 SFESNYADNSISA

-546 GFASGMTASN
+546 GFASGMTVSN
-556 SYAFVS
+556 SYAFVGN
-562 SIKGRA
+562 IKGGA

-573 VGKNV
+573 VGKNT
-578 QNSDKVSNCGVV
+578 QSTDKVSNCGVV
-590 ANVAGTEYVGGFN
+590 ANVDGTEYVGGFN
-603 GSFNG
+603 GAFNG

-618 IASTN
+618 IASTE

-665 ISKNYSC
+665 ISKNYSY

-689 GNSTIKSNV
+689 GSCSIKSNV

-724 GASGTSDSNR
+724 GASGTADSNR

-857 ATITDKVQSY
+857 ATINDKVQSY
-867 SVTSIVGYAGGGTEE
+867 SVTSIVGYAGDGTEE

-982 GGQCTG
+982 GGLCTG

-994 SNCALENIVVE
+994 SNCSLENILVE
-1005 GAVRGADY
+1005 GAVQGADY
-1013 VGGVIGKA
+1013 VGGVIGRA

-1035 VTGTN
+1035 VTGSN
-1040 YVGGIAGKINADA
+1040 YVGGIVGKINADA
-1053 TQCAAEVTIT
+1053 TLCSADATII
-1063 GSDYVGGIAGDIQAN
+1063 GSDY
-1078 ATQCSAEATIKGGD
+1078 
-1092 HIGGIAG
+1092 IGGIAG
-1099 QATGNISLSTSK
+1099 QATSNISLSTSK
-1111 GDVATTDT
+1111 GDVVTTDT
-1119 INCRAGGIVGVIYG
+1119 INCSAGGIVGVTYG

-1155 YSYGATDKC
+1155 YSYGATDNC
-1164 YASGNIASTNFGAGV
+1164 YASGDIASTNFGAGV
-1179 VGYLDGA
+1179 VGYLDGE
-1186 KASVNNCFA
+1186 KASVNNSFA

-1229 LKSMA
+1229 LKSMV

-1253 VLLDALM
+1253 LLLDALM
-1260 KQTTYKAQGWDFADT
+1260 KQATYKAQGWDFADT
-1275 WAIKEGT
+1275 WAIKEGI

-1290 AQKKPVESITLSM
+1290 AQKKPVESITMSM

-1314 TLTATITPDDAT
+1314 TLTTTITPDDAT
-1326 NKELNW
+1326 NKVLNW

-1375 VTEKAADFKMGDV
+1375 VTEKAGDFKMGDV

-1406 IGNESETFNFDAA
+1406 IGNESVTFNFDAA
-1419 DVNKDGDIDV
+1419 DVNKDGGIDV

-1460 VADFT
+1460 VTDFT

-1493 PYGVSLKKAALTS
+1493 PYGVSLKKVALTS

-1633 RNTYHVTDGGIYIIR
+1633 RNTYHVADGGIYIIR

>member
-1 MKRTIFLMLA
+1 MKRILFITLA
-11 VLLSTLSASAYDFKV
+11 VLLNTLSASAYSFKV

-31 RYDKN
+31 NYNATTISRSSYCYVTTGSDKN
-36 YIYYS
+36 LEHI
-41 SYYEVVDGS
+41 
-50 DQKNAISI
+50 NI
-58 PSRVTYEGYTLPVTK
+58 PSHVTSYRFPV
-73 ISSQAFK
+73 
-80 DYTNLT
+80 
-86 SISIPSTITSI
+86 TSI
-97 SSTAFSGCTGLTSVT
+97 SSGAFRDYTS
-112 FNATN
+112 
-117 CSSSSSDEWFQDC
+117 
-130 PLTSLVIGND
+130 I
-140 VKSIPNY
+140 KSI
-147 LAYNQTKLK
+147 
-156 TVTIGNS
+156 I
-163 VTEIGKSA
+163 
-171 FSGCT
+171 
-176 SLTSVTFNATNCS
+176 
-189 SPSSSSSAWFQDC
+189 
-202 PLTSLVIGNDVKSIP
+202 
-217 GYLAYNQTKL
+217 
-227 KKVTIPNSVTSI
+227 IPNSVTSI
-239 GSGAFF
+239 GSGAFSG
-245 ACSNLKYMQLMCTTP
+245 CSNLRYMQLMCTTP

-269 SGTVI
+269 SGTFI
-274 LVPAGAYDAY
+274 YVPFGSLDAY
-284 KKDKNWSRYT
+284 RNNAQWRS
-294 LAYGYVAMGNDK
+294 YVLVEGDCPYVTMGNEK

-313 SGSGTKADPYLIF
+313 SGSGTKDDPYLIF

-414 IEGTTIKGNSHV
+414 LEGSTIKGNSYV
-426 GAFIGAADNSVINGV
+426 GAFISAADNSVINGV
-441 SASFNNVDGQK
+441 SASFHNVDGQNF
-452 ITAGLIG
+452 TAGLIG

-466 ITSTQ
+466 ITSAQ

-478 AGDNVGGLVSLAY
+478 TGDYVGGLVSWVY

-505 IVGKGDYVGGLVGF
+505 IVGKGGYVGGLVG
-519 SFESNYTDNSISA
+519 SSLYSNYSDNSISG
-532 NLISGSLNYTGGAI
+532 NLISGSSNYTGGAI
-546 GFASGMTASN
+546 GYAYGMTASN

-562 SIKGRA
+562 NIKGGA

-578 QNSDKVSNCGVV
+578 LNSDKVSNCGVI

-603 GSFNG
+603 GAFYG

-623 SYCGGIAGQTTDA
+623 SYCGGIAGETTDA

-651 NYVGG
+651 DYVGG

-665 ISKNYSC
+665 ISRNYSY

-689 GNSTIKSNV
+689 GNSSIKSNV

-724 GASGTSDSNR
+724 GASGTADSNR

-802 NGKYTAG
+802 NDKYTAG

-982 GGQCTG
+982 GGLCTG

-1040 YVGGIAGKINADA
+1040 YVGGIVGKINADA
-1053 TQCAAEVTIT
+1053 TQCSADATIV
-1063 GSDYVGGIAGDIQAN
+1063 GSDY
-1078 ATQCSAEATIKGGD
+1078 
-1092 HIGGIAG
+1092 IGGIAG
-1099 QATGNISLSTSK
+1099 QATSNISLSTSK
-1111 GDVATTDT
+1111 GDVVTTDT
-1119 INCRAGGIVGVIYG
+1119 INCRAGGIVGVTYG

-1155 YSYGATDKC
+1155 YSYGATDNC
-1164 YASGNIASTNFGAGV
+1164 YASGDIASTNFGAGV
-1179 VGYLDGA
+1179 VGYLDGE

-1229 LKSMA
+1229 LKSMV

-1253 VLLDALM
+1253 LLLDALM
-1260 KQTTYKAQGWDFADT
+1260 KRATYKAQGWDFAST

-1290 AQKKPVESITLSM
+1290 ALKKPVESITLSM
-1303 TTAKMKVGEEL
+1303 TTAKIKVGEEL

-1326 NKELNW
+1326 SKELNW

-1406 IGNESETFNFDAA
+1406 IGNESVTFNFDAA
-1419 DVNKDGDIDV
+1419 DVNKDGGIDV

-1441 KEANAA
+1441 KEATAA

-1460 VADFT
+1460 VADFI

-1532 TENFYGND
+1532 TDNFYGND

-1633 RNTYHVTDGGIYIIR
+1633 RNTYHVADGGIYIIR

>member
-1 MKRTIFLMLA
+1 MKRKIFLMLA
-11 VLLSTLSASAYDFKV
+11 VLLSTLSASATYLMV
-26 DGIAY
+26 DGITY
-31 RYDKN
+31 MTN
-36 YIYYS
+36 G
-41 SYYEVVDGS
+41 SYFDDSEYCIVIKVSEKKKEV
-50 DQKNAISI
+50 ISI
-58 PSRVTYEGYTLPVTK
+58 RSRVTDCGYSLPVTE
-73 ISSQAFK
+73 IGSQAFK
-80 DYTNLT
+80 GYTNLT
-86 SISIPSTITSI
+86 SITIPSTITSI
-97 SSTAFSGCTGLTSVT
+97 ASDAFSGCTGLTSVT
-112 FNATN
+112 FNAEN
-117 CSSSSSDEWFQDC
+117 CASPSYYDSPFFKDC
-130 PLTSLVIGND
+130 PLTSLVIGNN

-147 LAYNQTKLK
+147 LAYGQTRLK
-156 TVTIGNS
+156 T
-163 VTEIGKSA
+163 
-171 FSGCT
+171 
-176 SLTSVTFNATNCS
+176 
-189 SPSSSSSAWFQDC
+189 
-202 PLTSLVIGNDVKSIP
+202 
-217 GYLAYNQTKL
+217 
-227 KKVTIPNSVTSI
+227 VTIPNSVTKI
-239 GSGAFF
+239 CVNAFGW
-245 ACSNLKYMQLMCTTP
+245 CSNLKYLKLKSSTP
-260 PSISSNSIP
+260 PTIVGNSIP
-269 SGTVI
+269 QKCVI
-274 LVPAGAYDAY
+274 CVPFGSLDAY
-284 KKDKNWSRYT
+284 RNNAQWRSYALVEGDFPSVT
-294 LAYGYVAMGNDK
+294 MGNDK

-391 IDRKA
+391 IDRKV

-409 ISNLK
+409 ISNLMF
-414 IEGTTIKGNSHV
+414 EGSTIKGNSHV
-426 GAFIGAADNSVINGV
+426 GACIGAADNSVINGV
-441 SASFNNVDGQK
+441 SALFNNVDGQK
-452 ITAGLIG
+452 FTAGLIG

-466 ITSTQ
+466 ITSAQ

-478 AGDNVGGLVSLAY
+478 TGGYVGGLVSWVY

-499 TVKATS
+499 TVNATT
-505 IVGKGDYVGGLVGF
+505 IIGKGDYVGGLVGF
-519 SFESNYTDNSISA
+519 SFESNYADNSISA
-532 NLISGSLNYTGGAI
+532 NLISGSLNHTGGAI
-546 GFASGMTASN
+546 GFASGMTVSN
-556 SYAFVS
+556 SYAFVGN
-562 SIKGRA
+562 IKGGA

-573 VGKNV
+573 VGKNT
-578 QNSDKVSNCGVV
+578 QSTDKVSNCGVV
-590 ANVAGTEYVGGFN
+590 ANVDGTEYVGGFN
-603 GSFNG
+603 GAFNG

-618 IASTN
+618 IASTE

-665 ISKNYSC
+665 ISKNYSY

-689 GNSTIKSNV
+689 GSCSIKSNV

-724 GASGTSDSNR
+724 GASGTADSNR

-857 ATITDKVQSY
+857 ATINDKVQSY
-867 SVTSIVGYAGGGTEE
+867 SVTSIVGYAGDGTEE

-931 GTMKQLDGDGHLIKG
+931 GTMKQLDGDGLLIKG

-982 GGQCTG
+982 GGLCTG

-994 SNCALENIVVE
+994 SNCSLENILVE
-1005 GAVRGADY
+1005 GAVQGADY
-1013 VGGVIGKA
+1013 VGGVIGRA

-1035 VTGTN
+1035 VTGSN
-1040 YVGGIAGKINADA
+1040 YVGGIVGKINADA
-1053 TQCAAEVTIT
+1053 TLCSADATII
-1063 GSDYVGGIAGDIQAN
+1063 GSDY
-1078 ATQCSAEATIKGGD
+1078 
-1092 HIGGIAG
+1092 IGGIAG
-1099 QATGNISLSTSK
+1099 QATSNISLSTSK
-1111 GDVATTDT
+1111 GDVVTTDT
-1119 INCRAGGIVGVIYG
+1119 INCSAGGIVGVTYG

-1155 YSYGATDKC
+1155 YSYGATDNC
-1164 YASGNIASTNFGAGV
+1164 YASGDIASTNFGAGV
-1179 VGYLDGA
+1179 VGYLDGE
-1186 KASVNNCFA
+1186 KASVNNSFA

-1229 LKSMA
+1229 LKSMV

-1253 VLLDALM
+1253 LLLDALM
-1260 KQTTYKAQGWDFADT
+1260 KQATYKAQGWDFADT

-1290 AQKKPVESITLSM
+1290 AQKKPVESITMSM

-1332 TTSNGDAAT
+1332 TTSNSDAAT

-1406 IGNESETFNFDAA
+1406 IGNESVTFNFDAA
-1419 DVNKDGDIDV
+1419 DVNKDGGIDV

-1633 RNTYHVTDGGIYIIR
+1633 RNTYHVADGGIYIIR

>member
-1 MKRTIFLMLA
+1 MKRILFFTLA
-11 VLLSTLSASAYDFKV
+11 VLLSTLSAYAFKV

-31 RYDKN
+31 SYNGSYLN
-36 YIYYS
+36 YSDYLY
-41 SYYEVVDGS
+41 VTQGS
-50 DQKNAISI
+50 DENLEHINI
-58 PSRVTYEGYTLPVTK
+58 PSRVTYGGYTLPITL
-73 ISSQAFK
+73 ISFEAFK
-80 DYTNLT
+80 DYTSIKSITIGNSVT
-86 SISIPSTITSI
+86 SIYGSAFKGCTGVKSVTIGTSVTSI
-97 SSTAFSGCTGLTSVT
+97 GESAFYGCTGLTSVT
-112 FNATN
+112 
-117 CSSSSSDEWFQDC
+117 
-130 PLTSLVIGND
+130 
-140 VKSIPNY
+140 IP
-147 LAYNQTKLK
+147 
-156 TVTIGNS
+156 NS
-163 VTEIGKSA
+163 VTEIGYGA
-171 FSGCT
+171 FEDCT
-176 SLTSVTFNATNCS
+176 GLTS
-189 SPSSSSSAWFQDC
+189 
-202 PLTSLVIGNDVKSIP
+202 
-217 GYLAYNQTKL
+217 
-227 KKVTIPNSVTSI
+227 VTIPNSVTSI
-239 GSGAFF
+239 GGSAFEGCTGLSSVIIGTSVTKIGNYAFSG
-245 ACSNLKYMQLMCTTP
+245 CSNLKFMQLMCTTP
-260 PSISSNSIP
+260 PSIGDYSIP
-269 SGTVI
+269 RGTVI
-274 LVPAGAYDAY
+274 FIPVGAYDTY
-284 KKDKNWSRYT
+284 KKNANWSGYT
-294 LAYGYVAMGNDK
+294 LVEGYVAMGNNK

-313 SGSGTKADPYLIF
+313 SGSGTKDDPYLIF

-414 IEGTTIKGNSHV
+414 LEGSTIKGNSHV

-441 SASFNNVDGQK
+441 SASFNNVEG
-452 ITAGLIG
+452 ITVTAGLIG

-466 ITSTQ
+466 ITSAQ

-478 AGDNVGGLVSLAY
+478 AGDYVGGLVSWVY

-499 TVKATS
+499 MVKATS
-505 IVGKGDYVGGLVGF
+505 ITGGDYVGGL
-519 SFESNYTDNSISA
+519 
-532 NLISGSLNYTGGAI
+532 I
-546 GFASGMTASN
+546 GIAYIMTASN
-556 SYAFVS
+556 SYAFVG
-562 SIKGRA
+562 SIKGNA

-573 VGKNV
+573 IGENT
-578 QNSDKVSNCGVV
+578 QATDKVSNCGVI
-590 ANVAGTEYVGGFN
+590 ANVDGTEYVGGFN
-603 GSFNG
+603 GAFNG

-618 IASTN
+618 IASTK
-623 SYCGGIAGQTTDA
+623 SYCGGIAGLTTNA

-651 NYVGG
+651 DYVGG
-656 IAGYSEATA
+656 IAGYSQGTA

-683 IAGNAL
+683 IVGNAL

-709 KVGRVFGEKASTVTI
+709 KVGRVFGEKGTSVTI
-724 GASGTSDSNR
+724 GANGTVDSNR

-756 GSNLGKTLLKYKT
+756 GNNLGKTLLKYKT

-843 TVDPLLSGETVKAY
+843 TVDPLLSGETVKVY

-867 SVTSIVGYAGGGTEE
+867 LVTSIVGYAGNGTEE

-976 SGKECK
+976 SSKECK

-994 SNCALENIVVE
+994 ANCALENIVVE
-1005 GAVRGADY
+1005 GAVNGADY

-1021 ESTTVTNVTAKATK
+1021 ESTTVTNVTVKTTK

-1040 YVGGIAGKINADA
+1040 YVGGIAGKIDADA
-1053 TQCAAEVTIT
+1053 TNCSAAVTII
-1063 GSDYVGGIAGDIQAN
+1063 GADYVGGIAGEICAN

-1099 QATGNISLSTSK
+1099 QATGNISLNTSK

-1164 YASGNIASTNFGAGV
+1164 YASGDIASTNFGAGV
-1179 VGYLDGA
+1179 VGYLDGT

-1229 LKSMA
+1229 LKSMV

-1260 KQTTYKAQGWDFADT
+1260 KQATYKTQGWDFAST

-1303 TTAKMKVGEEL
+1303 TTAKIKVGEEL
-1314 TLTATITPDDAT
+1314 TLTATITPNDAT

-1375 VTEKAADFKMGDV
+1375 VTEKAGDFKMGDV

-1419 DVNKDGDIDV
+1419 DVNKDGGIDV

-1532 TENFYGND
+1532 TDNFYGND

-1633 RNTYHVTDGGIYIIR
+1633 RNTYHVADGGIYIIR

>member
-1 MKRTIFLMLA
+1 MKRKIFLMLA
-11 VLLSTLSASAYDFKV
+11 VLLSTLSASATYLMV
-26 DGIAY
+26 DGITY
-31 RYDKN
+31 MTN
-36 YIYYS
+36 G
-41 SYYEVVDGS
+41 SYFDDSEYCIVIKGSEKKKEV
-50 DQKNAISI
+50 ISI
-58 PSRVTYEGYTLPVTK
+58 RSRVTDRGYSLPVTE
-73 ISSQAFK
+73 IGSQAFK
-80 DYTNLT
+80 GYTNLT
-86 SISIPSTITSI
+86 SITIPSTITSI
-97 SSTAFSGCTGLTSVT
+97 ASDAFSGCTGLTSVT
-112 FNATN
+112 FNAEN
-117 CSSSSSDEWFQDC
+117 CASPSYYDSPFFKDC
-130 PLTSLVIGND
+130 PLTSLVIGNN

-147 LAYNQTKLK
+147 LAYGQTRLK
-156 TVTIGNS
+156 T
-163 VTEIGKSA
+163 
-171 FSGCT
+171 
-176 SLTSVTFNATNCS
+176 
-189 SPSSSSSAWFQDC
+189 
-202 PLTSLVIGNDVKSIP
+202 
-217 GYLAYNQTKL
+217 
-227 KKVTIPNSVTSI
+227 VTIPNSVTKI
-239 GSGAFF
+239 GVNAFGW
-245 ACSNLKYMQLMCTTP
+245 CSNLKYLKLKSSTP
-260 PSISSNSIP
+260 PTIVGNSIP
-269 SGTVI
+269 QKCVI
-274 LVPAGAYDAY
+274 CVPFGSLDAY
-284 KKDKNWSRYT
+284 RNNAQWRSYALVEGDFPSVT
-294 LAYGYVAMGNDK
+294 MGNDK

-313 SGSGTKADPYLIF
+313 SGSGTKDDPYLIF

-391 IDRKA
+391 IDRKV

-409 ISNLK
+409 ISNLMF
-414 IEGTTIKGNSHV
+414 EGSTIKGNSHV
-426 GAFIGAADNSVINGV
+426 GACIGAADNSVINGV
-441 SASFNNVDGQK
+441 SALFNNVDGQK
-452 ITAGLIG
+452 FTAGLIG

-466 ITSTQ
+466 ITSAQ

-478 AGDNVGGLVSLAY
+478 TGGYVGGLVSWVY

-499 TVKATS
+499 TVNATT
-505 IVGKGDYVGGLVGF
+505 IIGKGDYVGGLVGF
-519 SFESNYTDNSISA
+519 SFESNYADNSISA

-546 GFASGMTASN
+546 GFASGMTVSN
-556 SYAFVS
+556 SYAFVGN
-562 SIKGRA
+562 IKGGA

-573 VGKNV
+573 VGKNT
-578 QNSDKVSNCGVV
+578 QSTDKVSNCGVV
-590 ANVAGTEYVGGFN
+590 ANVDGTEYVGGFN
-603 GSFNG
+603 GAFNG

-618 IASTN
+618 IASTE

-665 ISKNYSC
+665 ISKNYSY

-689 GNSTIKSNV
+689 GSCSIKSNV

-724 GASGTSDSNR
+724 GASGTADSNR

-857 ATITDKVQSY
+857 ATINDKVQSY
-867 SVTSIVGYAGGGTEE
+867 SVTSIVGYAGDGTEE

-982 GGQCTG
+982 GGLCTG

-994 SNCALENIVVE
+994 SNCSLENILVE
-1005 GAVRGADY
+1005 GAVQGADY
-1013 VGGVIGKA
+1013 VGGVIGRA

-1035 VTGTN
+1035 VTGSN
-1040 YVGGIAGKINADA
+1040 YVGGIVGKINADA
-1053 TQCAAEVTIT
+1053 TLCSADATII
-1063 GSDYVGGIAGDIQAN
+1063 GSDY
-1078 ATQCSAEATIKGGD
+1078 
-1092 HIGGIAG
+1092 IGGIAG
-1099 QATGNISLSTSK
+1099 QATSNISLSTSK
-1111 GDVATTDT
+1111 GDVVTTDT
-1119 INCRAGGIVGVIYG
+1119 INCSAGGIVGVTYG

-1155 YSYGATDKC
+1155 YSYGATDNC
-1164 YASGNIASTNFGAGV
+1164 YASGDIASTNFGAGV
-1179 VGYLDGA
+1179 VGYLDGE
-1186 KASVNNCFA
+1186 KASVNNSFA

-1229 LKSMA
+1229 LKSMV

-1253 VLLDALM
+1253 LLLDALM
-1260 KQTTYKAQGWDFADT
+1260 KQATYKAQGWDFADT

-1290 AQKKPVESITLSM
+1290 AQKKPVESITMSM

-1314 TLTATITPDDAT
+1314 TLTTTITPDDAT
-1326 NKELNW
+1326 NKVLNW

-1375 VTEKAADFKMGDV
+1375 VTEKAGDFKMGDV

-1406 IGNESETFNFDAA
+1406 IGNESVTFNFDAA
-1419 DVNKDGDIDV
+1419 DVNKDGGIDV

-1460 VADFT
+1460 VTDFT

-1493 PYGVSLKKAALTS
+1493 PYGVSLKKVALTS

-1633 RNTYHVTDGGIYIIR
+1633 RNTYHVADGGIYIIR

>member
-1 MKRTIFLMLA
+1 M
-11 VLLSTLSASAYDFKV
+11 LLSTLSASAYDFKV

-31 RYDKN
+31 WYNTSILSTATYCCVDK
-36 YIYYS
+36 
-41 SYYEVVDGS
+41 GS
-50 DQKNAISI
+50 DYKDVISI
-58 PSRVTYEGYTLPVTK
+58 PSHVTYKGKTLPVTA
-73 ISSQAFK
+73 IR
-80 DYTNLT
+80 DE
-86 SISIPSTITSI
+86 
-97 SSTAFSGCTGLTSVT
+97 AFS
-112 FNATN
+112 
-117 CSSSSSDEWFQDC
+117 DR
-130 PLTSLVIGND
+130 
-140 VKSIPNY
+140 
-147 LAYNQTKLK
+147 
-156 TVTIGNS
+156 
-163 VTEIGKSA
+163 
-171 FSGCT
+171 T
-176 SLTSVTFNATNCS
+176 SLTS
-189 SPSSSSSAWFQDC
+189 
-202 PLTSLVIGNDVKSIP
+202 II
-217 GYLAYNQTKL
+217 
-227 KKVTIPNSVTSI
+227 IPNSVTLI
-239 GSGAFF
+239 GSYAFNG
-245 ACSNLKYMQLMCTTP
+245 CSNLKYMQLMCSTP
-260 PSISSNSIP
+260 PSINSSSIP
-269 SGTVI
+269 RSTVI
-274 LVPAGAYDAY
+274 YVPFGAYDTY
-284 KKDKNWSRYT
+284 KKSSGWSKYT
-294 LAYGYVAMGNDK
+294 IKGSIANVVIGNDK

-313 SGSGTKADPYLIF
+313 SGSGTKDDPYLIF

-414 IEGTTIKGNSHV
+414 FEGTTIKGNSHV

-441 SASFNNVDGQK
+441 SASFNNVEGMTV
-452 ITAGLIG
+452 TAGLIG
-459 SAQDGCH
+459 SAQDGCR
-466 ITSTQ
+466 ITSSQ

-478 AGDNVGGLVSLAY
+478 AGDYVGGLVSWVY

-505 IVGKGDYVGGLVGF
+505 IIGKAGYVGGLVGN
-519 SFESNYTDNSISA
+519 SIESNYADNSISA
-532 NLISGSLNYTGGAI
+532 NLISGSSNYTGGAI
-546 GFASGMTASN
+546 GYAYGMTASN

-562 SIKGRA
+562 NIKGGA

-578 QNSDKVSNCGVV
+578 QNSDNVSNCGVI

-603 GSFNG
+603 GAFYG

-651 NYVGG
+651 DYVGG

-665 ISKNYSC
+665 ISKNYSY

-683 IAGNAL
+683 IAGNTL
-689 GNSTIKSNV
+689 GNSSIKSNV

-724 GASGTSDSNR
+724 GASGTADSNR

-802 NGKYTAG
+802 NDKYTAG

-976 SGKECK
+976 LGKECK
-982 GGQCTG
+982 GGLCTG

-1005 GAVRGADY
+1005 GAVQGADY

-1040 YVGGIAGKINADA
+1040 YVGGIVGKINADA
-1053 TQCAAEVTIT
+1053 TQCSADATIV
-1063 GSDYVGGIAGDIQAN
+1063 GSDY
-1078 ATQCSAEATIKGGD
+1078 
-1092 HIGGIAG
+1092 IGGIAG
-1099 QATGNISLSTSK
+1099 QATSNISLSTSK
-1111 GDVATTDT
+1111 GDVVTTDT
-1119 INCRAGGIVGVIYG
+1119 INCRAGGIAGVTYG

-1155 YSYGATDKC
+1155 YSYGATDNC
-1164 YASGNIASTNFGAGV
+1164 YASGDIASTNFGAGV
-1179 VGYLDGA
+1179 VGYLDGE

-1229 LKSMA
+1229 LKSMV

-1253 VLLDALM
+1253 LLLDALM
-1260 KQTTYKAQGWDFADT
+1260 KQATYKAQGWDFADT

-1375 VTEKAADFKMGDV
+1375 VTEKAGDFKMGDV

-1419 DVNKDGDIDV
+1419 DVNKDGGIDV

-1441 KEANAA
+1441 KEASTA

-1493 PYGVSLKKAALTS
+1493 PYGVSLKKAVLTS

-1517 EIEPGNIAM
+1517 EIESGNIAM

-1532 TENFYGND
+1532 TDNFYGND

-1633 RNTYHVTDGGIYIIR
+1633 RNTYHVADGGIYIIR

>member
-1 MKRTIFLMLA
+1 MKRILFLTLA
-11 VLLSTLSASAYDFKV
+11 VLLRTLSASAAIKV
-26 DGIAY
+26 DGIVY
-31 RYDKN
+31 GYN
-36 YIYYS
+36 G
-41 SYYEVVDGS
+41 SYLDYADYFYVTQGS
-50 DQKNAISI
+50 DENLEHINI
-58 PSRVTYEGYTLPVTK
+58 PSRVTYNGYTLPVTS
-73 ISSQAFK
+73 IGSYAFMN
-80 DYTNLT
+80 YT
-86 SISIPSTITSI
+86 SIKSITIGNSVTEINRS
-97 SSTAFSGCTGLTSVT
+97 AFSGCTGVKSITIGNSVTSIGNYAFSGCTGVKSVT
-112 FNATN
+112 FNAES
-117 CSSSSSDEWFQDC
+117 CSSPSSSSGAWFRDC
-130 PLTSLVIGND
+130 PLTSLVIGNG

-147 LAYNQTKLK
+147 LAYNQTR
-156 TVTIGNS
+156 
-163 VTEIGKSA
+163 
-171 FSGCT
+171 
-176 SLTSVTFNATNCS
+176 LTR
-189 SPSSSSSAWFQDC
+189 
-202 PLTSLVIGNDVKSIP
+202 
-217 GYLAYNQTKL
+217 
-227 KKVTIPNSVTSI
+227 VTIPNSVTEI
-239 GSGAFF
+239 GNYAFSG
-245 ACSNLKYMQLMCTTP
+245 CSNLKFMQLMCTTP
-260 PSISSNSIP
+260 PSIGDYSIP
-269 SGTVI
+269 RGTVI
-274 LVPAGAYDAY
+274 LIPVGAYDTY
-284 KKDKNWSRYT
+284 KKNANWSGYT
-294 LAYGYVAMGNDK
+294 LVEGYVAMGNDK

-313 SGSGTKADPYLIF
+313 SGSGTKDDPYLIF

-414 IEGTTIKGNSHV
+414 LEGSTIKGNSHV
-426 GAFIGAADNSVINGV
+426 GAFIGAADNSVITGV
-441 SASFNNVDGQK
+441 SASFSNVDGQK

-466 ITSTQ
+466 ITSAQ

-478 AGDNVGGLVSLAY
+478 AGDYVGGLVSWVY

-499 TVKATS
+499 MVKATS
-505 IVGKGDYVGGLVGF
+505 ITGGDYVGGL
-519 SFESNYTDNSISA
+519 
-532 NLISGSLNYTGGAI
+532 I
-546 GFASGMTASN
+546 GIAYIMTASN
-556 SYAFVS
+556 SYSFVG
-562 SIKGRA
+562 SIKGNA

-573 VGKNV
+573 VGINV
-578 QNSDKVSNCGVV
+578 QNTDKVSNCGVI
-590 ANVAGTEYVGGFN
+590 ANVDGTEYVGGFN
-603 GSFNG
+603 GAFNG

-618 IASTN
+618 IASTK
-623 SYCGGIAGQTTDA
+623 SYCGGIAGLTTYA

-656 IAGYSEATA
+656 IAGYSEGTA
-665 ISKNYSC
+665 ICKNYSC

-689 GNSTIKSNV
+689 GNSAIKSNV

-814 GNSVEGGTVYVMAG
+814 GNSVEGGTVYVMTG

-867 SVTSIVGYAGGGTEE
+867 SVTSIVGYAGSGTEE

-907 IDLTDYINANNPAE
+907 IDLSDYINANNPAE

-994 SNCALENIVVE
+994 ANCALENIVVE
-1005 GAVRGADY
+1005 GTVRGADY

-1040 YVGGIAGKINADA
+1040 YVGGIAGKINADV
-1053 TQCAAEVTIT
+1053 TQCAAEATIT

-1229 LKSMA
+1229 LKSMV

-1253 VLLDALM
+1253 LLLDALM
-1260 KQTTYKAQGWDFADT
+1260 KRATYKAQGWDFAST

-1290 AQKKPVESITLSM
+1290 VQKKPVESITLSM

-1388 NGDGV
+1388 NGDDV

-1406 IGNESETFNFDAA
+1406 IGNESVTFNFDAA
-1419 DVNKDGDIDV
+1419 DVNKDGGIDV

-1493 PYGVSLKKAALTS
+1493 PYGVGLKKAALTS

-1633 RNTYHVTDGGIYIIR
+1633 RNTYHVADGGIYIIR

>member
-1 MKRTIFLMLA
+1 MKRILFITLA
-11 VLLSTLSASAYDFKV
+11 VLLSTLSASAYNFKV

-31 RYDKN
+31 RYDGR
-36 YIYYS
+36 YLSTSTYCYV
-41 SYYEVVDGS
+41 YEGS
-50 DQKNAISI
+50 DYKDVISI
-58 PSRVTYEGYTLPVTK
+58 PSHVTYEGKTLPVTS
-73 ISSQAFK
+73 ISVSAFK
-80 DYTNLT
+80 
-86 SISIPSTITSI
+86 
-97 SSTAFSGCTGLTSVT
+97 GR
-112 FNATN
+112 
-117 CSSSSSDEWFQDC
+117 
-130 PLTSLVIGND
+130 
-140 VKSIPNY
+140 K
-147 LAYNQTKLK
+147 
-156 TVTIGNS
+156 
-163 VTEIGKSA
+163 
-171 FSGCT
+171 
-176 SLTSVTFNATNCS
+176 SLTSV
-189 SPSSSSSAWFQDC
+189 
-202 PLTSLVIGNDVKSIP
+202 I
-217 GYLAYNQTKL
+217 
-227 KKVTIPNSVTSI
+227 IPNSVTSI
-239 GSGAFF
+239 NEDAFYGCSG
-245 ACSNLKYMQLMCTTP
+245 LRYMYLMCFTP
-260 PSISSNSIP
+260 PSIKSGAIP
-269 SGTVI
+269 STTVI
-274 LVPAGAYDAY
+274 VVPAGAYDAY
-284 KKDKNWSRYT
+284 KKNSGWSKYT
-294 LAYGYVAMGNDK
+294 IKGSIANVMIGNDK

-313 SGSGTKADPYLIF
+313 SGSGTKDDPYLIF

-347 MSDIDLTEFIDDN
+347 MQDIDLTEFINDN

-396 DCVGFFSCVKNAN
+396 DCVAFFSCVKNAN

-414 IEGTTIKGNSHV
+414 LEGSTIKGNSHV

-441 SASFNNVDGQK
+441 SASFNNVEGMTV
-452 ITAGLIG
+452 TAGLIG
-459 SAQDGCH
+459 SAQDGCR
-466 ITSTQ
+466 ITSSQ

-478 AGDNVGGLVSLAY
+478 AGDYVGGLVSWVS

-505 IVGKGDYVGGLVGF
+505 IIGKGDYVGGLVG
-519 SFESNYTDNSISA
+519 SSLYSNYSDNSISA
-532 NLISGSLNYTGGAI
+532 NLISGSLNYTGGGI
-546 GFASGMTASN
+546 GYANGITVSS
-556 SYAFVS
+556 SYAFVGC
-562 SIKGRA
+562 IKGRA

-573 VGKNV
+573 VGMNV
-578 QNSDKVSNCGVV
+578 QNSDKDSISNCGVV
-590 ANVAGTEYVGGFN
+590 ANVSGTEYVGGFN
-603 GSFNG
+603 GTFFYG

-618 IASTN
+618 IASTE

-651 NYVGG
+651 DYVGG
-656 IAGYSEATA
+656 IAGYSKATA
-665 ISKNYSC
+665 ISKNYSY

-689 GNSTIKSNV
+689 GNSSIKSNV

-724 GASGTSDSNR
+724 GASGTADSNR

-867 SVTSIVGYAGGGTEE
+867 SVTSIVGYAGSGTEE

-970 LRIKIA
+970 LRIKIG

-994 SNCALENIVVE
+994 TNCSLENILVE
-1005 GAVRGADY
+1005 GAVHGADY
-1013 VGGVIGKA
+1013 VGGVIGRA

-1035 VTGTN
+1035 VTGSN
-1040 YVGGIAGKINADA
+1040 YVGGIVGKINADA
-1053 TQCAAEVTIT
+1053 TL
-1063 GSDYVGGIAGDIQAN
+1063 
-1078 ATQCSAEATIKGGD
+1078 CSADATIIGGD
-1092 HIGGIAG
+1092 YIGGIAG
-1099 QATGNISLSTSK
+1099 QATSNISLSTSK
-1111 GDVATTDT
+1111 GDVVTTDT
-1119 INCRAGGIVGVIYG
+1119 INCRAGGIVGVTYG

-1155 YSYGATDKC
+1155 YSYGATDNC
-1164 YASGNIASTNFGAGV
+1164 YASGDIASTNFGAGV
-1179 VGYLDGA
+1179 VGYLDGE

-1229 LKSMA
+1229 LKSMV

-1253 VLLDALM
+1253 LLLDALM
-1260 KQTTYKAQGWDFADT
+1260 KQATYKAQGWDFAST
-1275 WAIKEGT
+1275 WAIKEGS

-1326 NKELNW
+1326 SKELNW

-1375 VTEKAADFKMGDV
+1375 VTEKAGDFKMGDV

-1419 DVNKDGDIDV
+1419 DVNKDGGIDV

-1441 KEANAA
+1441 KEATAA
-1447 LAPRFGQSHDALH
+1447 LAPRFRQSHDALH

-1532 TENFYGND
+1532 TDNFYGND

-1633 RNTYHVTDGGIYIIR
+1633 RNTYHVADGGIYIIR

>member
-1 MKRTIFLMLA
+1 M
-11 VLLSTLSASAYDFKV
+11 LLSTLSASAYDFKV

-31 RYDKN
+31 DYNATTISR
-36 YIYYS
+36 S
-41 SYYEVVDGS
+41 SYCYVTTGS
-50 DQKNAISI
+50 DGNLEHINI
-58 PSRVTYEGYTLPVTK
+58 PSHVTPYRFPV
-73 ISSQAFK
+73 
-80 DYTNLT
+80 
-86 SISIPSTITSI
+86 TSI
-97 SSTAFSGCTGLTSVT
+97 SSGAFRDYTS
-112 FNATN
+112 
-117 CSSSSSDEWFQDC
+117 
-130 PLTSLVIGND
+130 I
-140 VKSIPNY
+140 KSI
-147 LAYNQTKLK
+147 
-156 TVTIGNS
+156 I
-163 VTEIGKSA
+163 
-171 FSGCT
+171 
-176 SLTSVTFNATNCS
+176 
-189 SPSSSSSAWFQDC
+189 
-202 PLTSLVIGNDVKSIP
+202 
-217 GYLAYNQTKL
+217 
-227 KKVTIPNSVTSI
+227 IPNSVTSI
-239 GSGAFF
+239 GSGAFSG
-245 ACSNLKYMQLMCTTP
+245 CSNLRYMQLMCTTP

-269 SGTVI
+269 SGTFI
-274 LVPAGAYDAY
+274 YVPFGSLDAY
-284 KKDKNWSRYT
+284 RNNAQWRS
-294 LAYGYVAMGNDK
+294 YVLVEGDCPYVTMGNEK

-313 SGSGTKADPYLIF
+313 SGSGTKDDPYLIF

-414 IEGTTIKGNSHV
+414 LEGSTIKGNSYV
-426 GAFIGAADNSVINGV
+426 GAFISAADNSVINGV
-441 SASFNNVDGQK
+441 SASFHNVDGQNF
-452 ITAGLIG
+452 TAGLIG

-466 ITSTQ
+466 ITSAQ

-478 AGDNVGGLVSLAY
+478 TGDYVGGLVSWVY

-505 IVGKGDYVGGLVGF
+505 IIGKGDYVGGLVG
-519 SFESNYTDNSISA
+519 SSLYSNYSDNSMSA
-532 NLISGSLNYTGGAI
+532 NLISGSSNYTGGAI
-546 GFASGMTASN
+546 GYAYGMTASN

-562 SIKGRA
+562 NIKGGA

-578 QNSDKVSNCGVV
+578 QNSDKVSNCGVI

-603 GSFNG
+603 GAFNG

-618 IASTN
+618 IISTN
-623 SYCGGIAGQTTDA
+623 SYCGGIAGQTTNA

-651 NYVGG
+651 DYVGG
-656 IAGYSEATA
+656 IAGYTEGTA
-665 ISKNYSC
+665 ISKNYSY

-689 GNSTIKSNV
+689 GNSAIKSNV

-724 GASGTSDSNR
+724 GASGTADSNR

-756 GSNLGKTLLKYKT
+756 GSNFGKTLLKYKT

-828 GKTYSATVENHKWTV
+828 GKTYSATVENHKWAV

-867 SVTSIVGYAGGGTEE
+867 SVTSIVGYAGSGTEE
-882 DPYQI
+882 NPYQI

-976 SGKECK
+976 SDKECK
-982 GGQCTG
+982 GGLCTG

-994 SNCALENIVVE
+994 SNCSLENILVE
-1005 GAVRGADY
+1005 GAVQGADY
-1013 VGGVIGKA
+1013 VGGVIGRA

-1035 VTGTN
+1035 VTGSN
-1040 YVGGIAGKINADA
+1040 YVGGIVGKINADA
-1053 TQCAAEVTIT
+1053 TL
-1063 GSDYVGGIAGDIQAN
+1063 
-1078 ATQCSAEATIKGGD
+1078 CSADATIIGSD

-1099 QATGNISLSTSK
+1099 QATSNISLSTSK
-1111 GDVATTDT
+1111 GDVVTTDT
-1119 INCRAGGIVGVIYG
+1119 INCRAGGIVGVTYG

-1155 YSYGATDKC
+1155 YSYGATDNC
-1164 YASGNIASTNFGAGV
+1164 YASGDIASTNFGAGV
-1179 VGYLDGA
+1179 VGYLDGE

-1229 LKSMA
+1229 LKSMV

-1253 VLLDALM
+1253 LLLDALM
-1260 KQTTYKAQGWDFADT
+1260 KRATYKAQGWDFAST

-1290 AQKKPVESITLSM
+1290 AMKKPVEIITLSM

-1375 VTEKAADFKMGDV
+1375 VTEKAGDFKMGDV

-1406 IGNESETFNFDAA
+1406 IGNESVTFNFDAA
-1419 DVNKDGDIDV
+1419 DVNKDGGIDV

-1441 KEANAA
+1441 KEATAA

-1506 RATEGHAVMYN
+1506 RATEGHTMMYN

-1633 RNTYHVTDGGIYIIR
+1633 RNTYHVADGGIYIIR

>member
-1 MKRTIFLMLA
+1 MNYANNNINLIMKRTIFLMLA

-31 RYDKN
+31 GYN
-36 YIYYS
+36 G
-41 SYYEVVDGS
+41 SYLSTSTSCYVDEGS
-50 DQKNAISI
+50 DYKDVISI
-58 PSRVTYEGYTLPVTK
+58 PSHVTHGGKTLPVT
-73 ISSQAFK
+73 
-80 DYTNLT
+80 
-86 SISIPSTITSI
+86 SISYR
-97 SSTAFSGCTGLTSVT
+97 AFRGR
-112 FNATN
+112 
-117 CSSSSSDEWFQDC
+117 E
-130 PLTSLVIGND
+130 
-140 VKSIPNY
+140 
-147 LAYNQTKLK
+147 
-156 TVTIGNS
+156 
-163 VTEIGKSA
+163 
-171 FSGCT
+171 
-176 SLTSVTFNATNCS
+176 SLTSV
-189 SPSSSSSAWFQDC
+189 
-202 PLTSLVIGNDVKSIP
+202 I
-217 GYLAYNQTKL
+217 
-227 KKVTIPNSVTSI
+227 IPNSVTSI
-239 GSGAFF
+239 DNDAFYGCSG
-245 ACSNLKYMQLMCTTP
+245 LRYMYLMCSTP
-260 PSISSNSIP
+260 PSIWSSSIP
-269 SGTVI
+269 RSTVI
-274 LVPAGAYDAY
+274 YVPFGAYDTY
-284 KKDKNWSRYT
+284 KKNSDWSKYT
-294 LAYGYVAMGNDK
+294 IKGSIANVMIGNDK

-338 GYDDVYFKL
+338 GFDDVYFKL

-371 VQSPFMGNLDGDGHT
+371 AQSPFMGNLDGDGHT

-414 IEGTTIKGNSHV
+414 LEGSTIKGNSHV

-441 SASFNNVDGQK
+441 SASFNNVEGMTV
-452 ITAGLIG
+452 TAGLIG
-459 SAQDGCH
+459 SAQDGCR
-466 ITSTQ
+466 ITSSQ

-478 AGDNVGGLVSLAY
+478 AGDYVGGLVSWVY

-505 IVGKGDYVGGLVGF
+505 IIGKGGYVGGLVG
-519 SFESNYTDNSISA
+519 SSLYSNYSDNSMSA
-532 NLISGSLNYTGGAI
+532 NLISGSSNYTGGAI
-546 GFASGMTASN
+546 GYANGITVSN
-556 SYAFVS
+556 NYVFVG
-562 SIKGRA
+562 SIKGKA

-573 VGKNV
+573 VGMSV
-578 QNSDKVSNCGVV
+578 QNTDKESISNCGVI

-603 GSFNG
+603 GTFFYG

-618 IASTN
+618 IASTE

-651 NYVGG
+651 DYVGG

-665 ISKNYSC
+665 ISKNYSY

-724 GASGTSDSNR
+724 GASGTADSNR

-867 SVTSIVGYAGGGTEE
+867 SVTSIVGYAGSGTEE

-970 LRIKIA
+970 LRIKIG

-994 SNCALENIVVE
+994 TNCSLENILVE
-1005 GAVRGADY
+1005 GAVQGADY
-1013 VGGVIGKA
+1013 VGGVIGRA

-1035 VTGTN
+1035 VTGSN
-1040 YVGGIAGKINADA
+1040 YVGGIVGKINADA
-1053 TQCAAEVTIT
+1053 TL
-1063 GSDYVGGIAGDIQAN
+1063 
-1078 ATQCSAEATIKGGD
+1078 CSADATIIGGD
-1092 HIGGIAG
+1092 YIGGIAG
-1099 QATGNISLSTSK
+1099 QATSNISLSTSK
-1111 GDVATTDT
+1111 GDVVTTDT
-1119 INCRAGGIVGVIYG
+1119 INCRAGGIVGVTYG

-1155 YSYGATDKC
+1155 YSYGATDNC
-1164 YASGNIASTNFGAGV
+1164 YASGDIASTNFGAGV
-1179 VGYLDGA
+1179 VGYLDGE
-1186 KASVNNCFA
+1186 KASVNNSFA

-1229 LKSMA
+1229 LKSMV

-1253 VLLDALM
+1253 LLLDALM
-1260 KQTTYKAQGWDFADT
+1260 KRATYKAQGWDFAST

-1290 AQKKPVESITLSM
+1290 ALKKPVESITLSM

-1419 DVNKDGDIDV
+1419 DVNKDGGIDV

-1441 KEANAA
+1441 KEANAT

-1493 PYGVSLKKAALTS
+1493 PYGVSLKKATLTS

-1532 TENFYGND
+1532 TDNFYGND

-1584 SGVTG
+1584 SGVTS

-1633 RNTYHVTDGGIYIIR
+1633 RNTYHVGDGGIYIIR

>member
-1 MKRTIFLMLA
+1 
-11 VLLSTLSASAYDFKV
+11 
-26 DGIAY
+26 
-31 RYDKN
+31 
-36 YIYYS
+36 
-41 SYYEVVDGS
+41 
-50 DQKNAISI
+50 
-58 PSRVTYEGYTLPVTK
+58 
-73 ISSQAFK
+73 
-80 DYTNLT
+80 
-86 SISIPSTITSI
+86 
-97 SSTAFSGCTGLTSVT
+97 
-112 FNATN
+112 
-117 CSSSSSDEWFQDC
+117 
-130 PLTSLVIGND
+130 
-140 VKSIPNY
+140 
-147 LAYNQTKLK
+147 
-156 TVTIGNS
+156 
-163 VTEIGKSA
+163 
-171 FSGCT
+171 
-176 SLTSVTFNATNCS
+176 
-189 SPSSSSSAWFQDC
+189 
-202 PLTSLVIGNDVKSIP
+202 
-217 GYLAYNQTKL
+217 
-227 KKVTIPNSVTSI
+227 
-239 GSGAFF
+239 
-245 ACSNLKYMQLMCTTP
+245 MCTTP
-260 PSISSNSIP
+260 PSIDDYSIP

-274 LVPAGAYDAY
+274 YVPLGASDAY
-284 KKDKNWSRYT
+284 KKNADWSGYT
-294 LAYGYVAMGNDK
+294 IMESSGTNVAMGNNK

-313 SGSGTKADPYLIF
+313 SGSGTKDDPYLIF
-326 NPIQLHNIRNFT
+326 NPIHLHNIRNFT

-414 IEGTTIKGNSHV
+414 LEGSTIKGNSHV
-426 GAFIGAADNSVINGV
+426 GAFIGAADNSVVNGV
-441 SASFNNVDGQK
+441 SASFNNIEGMTG
-452 ITAGLIG
+452 TAGLIG

-466 ITSTQ
+466 ITSAQ

-478 AGDNVGGLVSLAY
+478 AGDYVGGLVSWVY

-499 TVKATS
+499 TVNATS
-505 IVGKGDYVGGLVGF
+505 IIGKGDYVGGLVGN
-519 SFESNYTDNSISA
+519 SIESNYADNSIFA
-532 NLISGSLNYTGGAI
+532 NLISGSSNYTGGAI
-546 GFASGMTASN
+546 GYANGMTASDC
-556 SYAFVS
+556 YAFVE
-562 SIKGRA
+562 SIKGKA

-573 VGKNV
+573 VGINV

-603 GSFNG
+603 GSFKG

-618 IASTN
+618 IASTE

-651 NYVGG
+651 DYVGG

-982 GGQCTG
+982 GGLCTG

-1040 YVGGIAGKINADA
+1040 YVGGIVGKINADA
-1053 TQCAAEVTIT
+1053 TQCSADATIV
-1063 GSDYVGGIAGDIQAN
+1063 GSDY
-1078 ATQCSAEATIKGGD
+1078 
-1092 HIGGIAG
+1092 IGGIAG
-1099 QATGNISLSTSK
+1099 QATSNISLSTSK
-1111 GDVATTDT
+1111 GDVVTTDT

-1164 YASGNIASTNFGAGV
+1164 YASGDIASTNFGAGV
-1179 VGYLDGA
+1179 VGYLDGE

-1260 KQTTYKAQGWDFADT
+1260 KQATYKAQGWDFADT

-1375 VTEKAADFKMGDV
+1375 VTEKAGDFKMGDV

-1419 DVNKDGDIDV
+1419 DVNKDGGIDV

-1441 KEANAA
+1441 KEASAA

-1493 PYGVSLKKAALTS
+1493 PYGVSLKKAVLTS
-1506 RATEGHAVMYN
+1506 RATEGHTVMYN

-1540 GAVLMLT
+1540 GAVLMLK

-1561 FTGIKLAESD
+1561 FIGIKLAESD

-1584 SGVTG
+1584 SGVTS

-1600 AEGHAIVIESATD
+1600 AEDHAIVIESATD

-1633 RNTYHVTDGGIYIIR
+1633 RNTYHVADGGIYIIR

>member
-1 MKRTIFLMLA
+1 MKRILFFTLA

-31 RYDKN
+31 ANNGTGKN
-36 YIYYS
+36 CW
-41 SYYEVVDGS
+41 VTTGS
-50 DQKNAISI
+50 DRNLERITI
-58 PSRVTYEGYTLPVTK
+58 PSRVTYYSYG
-73 ISSQAFK
+73 S
-80 DYTNLT
+80 DYTVSVISIGGNAFNNYTNIKSVTIGNSVT
-86 SISIPSTITSI
+86 SIDES
-97 SSTAFSGCTGLTSVT
+97 AFSGCTGLTSVT
-112 FNATN
+112 IGNSVTSIGRVAFSGCTG
-117 CSSSSSDEWFQDC
+117 
-130 PLTSLVIGND
+130 LTSVT
-140 VKSIPNY
+140 IPNSVTEIGRSAFY
-147 LAYNQTKLK
+147 GCTGLTSITIPNSVTSIGEFAFSGCTGL
-156 TVTIGNS
+156 TSVTIGNS
-163 VTEIGKSA
+163 VTEIGGSA
-171 FSGCT
+171 FYGCT
-176 SLTSVTFNATNCS
+176 GLTS
-189 SPSSSSSAWFQDC
+189 
-202 PLTSLVIGNDVKSIP
+202 
-217 GYLAYNQTKL
+217 
-227 KKVTIPNSVTSI
+227 VTIPNSVTEI
-239 GSGAFF
+239 GGSAFSG
-245 ACSNLKYMQLMCTTP
+245 CRNLKSMHLMRTTP
-260 PSISSNSIP
+260 PSISDNSIP
-269 SGTVI
+269 GGTLI
-274 LVPAGAYDAY
+274 YVPVGAYDTY
-284 KKDKNWSRYT
+284 KKNADWSRYT
-294 LAYGYVAMGNDK
+294 IVRDYIVEDYVAMGNDK

-313 SGSGTKADPYLIF
+313 SGSGTKDDPYLIF

-347 MSDIDLTEFIDDN
+347 MSDVDLTEFIDDN

-396 DCVGFFSCVKNAN
+396 DYVGFFSCVKNAN

-414 IEGTTIKGNSHV
+414 LEGSTIKGNSCV
-426 GAFIGAADNSVINGV
+426 GACIGAADKSVVNGV
-441 SASFNNVDGQK
+441 SASFNNVEGQNV
-452 ITAGLIG
+452 TAGLIG
-459 SAQDGCH
+459 LAQDGCS
-466 ITSTQ
+466 ISSAQ
-471 YAGAVNV
+471 YTGAVNV
-478 AGDNVGGLVSLAY
+478 TGDCVGGLVSRVF
-491 DNVSISKS
+491 DNVSISNS
-499 TVKATS
+499 MVKATS
-505 IVGKGDYVGGLVGF
+505 ITGGNCVGGLIGLAHIMTA
-519 SFESNYTDNSISA
+519 SNSMVKATSI
-532 NLISGSLNYTGGAI
+532 TGGNYMGGLI
-546 GFASGMTASN
+546 GLAQVMTASN
-556 SYAFVS
+556 SYAFVG
-562 SIKGRA
+562 SIKGKA

-603 GSFNG
+603 GSFKG

-618 IASTN
+618 IISTN

-656 IAGYSEATA
+656 IAGYAEATA
-665 ISKNYSC
+665 ISKNYSY

-683 IAGNAL
+683 ITGNAL
-689 GNSTIKSNV
+689 GSSSIKSNV

-1053 TQCAAEVTIT
+1053 TQCAAEATIT
-1063 GSDYVGGIAGDIQAN
+1063 GSDYVGGIAGEICAN

-1111 GDVATTDT
+1111 GDVVTTDT

-1260 KQTTYKAQGWDFADT
+1260 KQATYKAQGWDFADT

-1355 ATITATA
+1355 TTITATA

-1419 DVNKDGDIDV
+1419 DVNKDGGIDV

-1493 PYGVSLKKAALTS
+1493 PYGVSLKKAVLTS

-1532 TENFYGND
+1532 TDNFYGND

-1633 RNTYHVTDGGIYIIR
+1633 CNTYHVADGGIYIIR

>member
-1 MKRTIFLMLA
+1 MKRILFFTLA

-31 RYDKN
+31 GYN
-36 YIYYS
+36 GSYLNTS
-41 SYYEVVDGS
+41 SYCYVTTGS
-50 DQKNAISI
+50 DQNLEHITI
-58 PSRVTYEGYTLPVTK
+58 PSYVTYNGYTLPVTG
-73 ISSQAFK
+73 INANDAFK
-80 DYTNLT
+80 NYT
-86 SISIPSTITSI
+86 SIKSITIGNSVTSI
-97 SSTAFSGCTGLTSVT
+97 VYSAFSGCTGVKSVT

-117 CSSSSSDEWFQDC
+117 CSSPSSSSASWFKDC

-140 VKSIPNY
+140 VKSIPNF
-147 LAYNQTKLK
+147 LAYYQTR
-156 TVTIGNS
+156 
-163 VTEIGKSA
+163 
-171 FSGCT
+171 
-176 SLTSVTFNATNCS
+176 LTT
-189 SPSSSSSAWFQDC
+189 
-202 PLTSLVIGNDVKSIP
+202 
-217 GYLAYNQTKL
+217 
-227 KKVTIPNSVTSI
+227 VTIPNSVTSI
-239 GSGAFF
+239 GWSAFCGCTGLTSVTIPNSVTSIDEYAF
-245 ACSNLKYMQLMCTTP
+245 NGCSNLKYMHLMRTTP
-260 PSISSNSIP
+260 PSIGDYSIP
-269 SGTVI
+269 RGTVI
-274 LVPAGAYDAY
+274 CVPVGAYDAY
-284 KKDKNWSRYT
+284 KKNADWSGYT
-294 LAYGYVAMGNDK
+294 IVEGYVVMGNDK

-313 SGSGTKADPYLIF
+313 SGSGTKDDPYLIF
-326 NPIQLHNIRNFT
+326 NPIQLNNIRNFT

-347 MSDIDLTEFIDDN
+347 MSDVDLTEFIDDN

-396 DCVGFFSCVKNAN
+396 DCLGFFSCVKNAN

-414 IEGTTIKGNSHV
+414 LEGTTIKGNSYV
-426 GAFIGAADNSVINGV
+426 GACIGAADNSVITGV
-441 SASFNNVDGQK
+441 SASFNNVKGQ
-452 ITAGLIG
+452 ILTAGLIG
-459 SAQDGCH
+459 SAQDGCR
-466 ITSTQ
+466 ITSAQ

-478 AGDNVGGLVSLAY
+478 AGDYVGGLVSCVV

-499 TVKATS
+499 MVKATS
-505 IVGKGDYVGGLVGF
+505 ITGGDYVGGL
-519 SFESNYTDNSISA
+519 
-532 NLISGSLNYTGGAI
+532 I
-546 GFASGMTASN
+546 GIAHIMTVSN

-562 SIKGRA
+562 NIKGKA

-573 VGKNV
+573 VGINV

-603 GSFNG
+603 GSFKG

-651 NYVGG
+651 DYVGG

-709 KVGRVFGEKASTVTI
+709 KVGRVFGEKGSAVTI

-931 GTMKQLDGDGHLIKG
+931 GTMKQLDGNGHLIKG

-994 SNCALENIVVE
+994 ANCALENIVVE
-1005 GAVRGADY
+1005 GTVQGADY

-1035 VTGTN
+1035 VTGSN

-1053 TQCAAEVTIT
+1053 TQCAAEATIT
-1063 GSDYVGGIAGDIQAN
+1063 GSDYVGGIAGEICAN

-1164 YASGNIASTNFGAGV
+1164 YASGDIASTNFGAGV
-1179 VGYLDGA
+1179 VGYLDGE

-1229 LKSMA
+1229 LKSMV

-1253 VLLDALM
+1253 LLLDALM
-1260 KQTTYKAQGWDFADT
+1260 KQTTYKAQGWDFAST
-1275 WAIKEGT
+1275 WAIKEGS

-1332 TTSNGDAAT
+1332 TTSNSDAAT

-1388 NGDGV
+1388 NGDDV

-1419 DVNKDGDIDV
+1419 DVNKDGGIDV

-1532 TENFYGND
+1532 TDNFYGND

-1633 RNTYHVTDGGIYIIR
+1633 RNTYHVADGGIYIIR

>member
-1 MKRTIFLMLA
+1 MKRILFFTLA
-11 VLLSTLSASAYDFKV
+11 VLLSALSASAYYNFKV

-31 RYDKN
+31 NYNATTISSSSYCYVTTGSDKN
-36 YIYYS
+36 LEHI
-41 SYYEVVDGS
+41 
-50 DQKNAISI
+50 NI
-58 PSRVTYEGYTLPVTK
+58 PSHVTSYRFPV
-73 ISSQAFK
+73 
-80 DYTNLT
+80 
-86 SISIPSTITSI
+86 TSI
-97 SSTAFSGCTGLTSVT
+97 SSGAFRDYTS
-112 FNATN
+112 
-117 CSSSSSDEWFQDC
+117 
-130 PLTSLVIGND
+130 I
-140 VKSIPNY
+140 KSI
-147 LAYNQTKLK
+147 
-156 TVTIGNS
+156 I
-163 VTEIGKSA
+163 
-171 FSGCT
+171 
-176 SLTSVTFNATNCS
+176 
-189 SPSSSSSAWFQDC
+189 
-202 PLTSLVIGNDVKSIP
+202 
-217 GYLAYNQTKL
+217 
-227 KKVTIPNSVTSI
+227 IPNSVTSI
-239 GSGAFF
+239 GSGAFSG
-245 ACSNLKYMQLMCTTP
+245 CSNLRYMQLMCTTP

-269 SGTVI
+269 SGTFI
-274 LVPAGAYDAY
+274 YVPFGSLDAY
-284 KKDKNWSRYT
+284 RNNAQWRS
-294 LAYGYVAMGNDK
+294 YVLVEGDCPYVTMGNEK

-313 SGSGTKADPYLIF
+313 SGSGTKDDPYLIF

-414 IEGTTIKGNSHV
+414 LEGSTIKGNSYV
-426 GAFIGAADNSVINGV
+426 GAFISAADNSVINGV
-441 SASFNNVDGQK
+441 SASFHNVDGQNF
-452 ITAGLIG
+452 TAGLIG

-466 ITSTQ
+466 ITSAQ

-478 AGDNVGGLVSLAY
+478 TGDYVGGLVSWVY

-505 IVGKGDYVGGLVGF
+505 IIGKGGYVGGLVG
-519 SFESNYTDNSISA
+519 SSLYSNYSDNSMSA
-532 NLISGSLNYTGGAI
+532 NLISGSSNYTGGAI
-546 GFASGMTASN
+546 GYAYGMTASN
-556 SYAFVS
+556 NYVFVG
-562 SIKGRA
+562 SIKGKA

-573 VGKNV
+573 VGINV

-603 GSFNG
+603 GSFKG

-651 NYVGG
+651 DYVGG

-689 GNSTIKSNV
+689 GCSSIKSNV

-709 KVGRVFGEKASTVTI
+709 KVGRVFGEKASAVTI

-802 NGKYTAG
+802 NDKYTAG

-907 IDLTDYINANNPAE
+907 IDLTDYIDANNPAE

-982 GGQCTG
+982 GGLCTG

-1005 GAVRGADY
+1005 GAVQGADY

-1040 YVGGIAGKINADA
+1040 YVGGIVGKINADA
-1053 TQCAAEVTIT
+1053 TQCSADATIV
-1063 GSDYVGGIAGDIQAN
+1063 GSDY
-1078 ATQCSAEATIKGGD
+1078 
-1092 HIGGIAG
+1092 IGGIAG
-1099 QATGNISLSTSK
+1099 QATSNISLSTSK
-1111 GDVATTDT
+1111 GDVVTTDT
-1119 INCRAGGIVGVIYG
+1119 INCRAGGIVGVTYG

-1155 YSYGATDKC
+1155 YSYGATDNC

-1179 VGYLDGA
+1179 VGYLDGE

-1229 LKSMA
+1229 LKSMV

-1253 VLLDALM
+1253 LLLDALM
-1260 KQTTYKAQGWDFADT
+1260 KQATYKAQGWDFADT

-1362 TDGSGV
+1362 TDGSDV

-1375 VTEKAADFKMGDV
+1375 VTEKTADFKMGDV

-1419 DVNKDGDIDV
+1419 DVNKDGGIDV

-1441 KEANAA
+1441 KEASAA
-1447 LAPRFGQSHDALH
+1447 LAPRFGQSHDVLH

-1532 TENFYGND
+1532 TDNFYGND

-1589 VDGIYSDARAY
+1589 VEGIYSDARAY

-1633 RNTYHVTDGGIYIIR
+1633 RNTYHVADGGIYIIR

>member
-1 MKRTIFLMLA
+1 MKRILFITLA
-11 VLLSTLSASAYDFKV
+11 VLLSTLSASAYAFKV

-31 RYDKN
+31 RYIYINGSARSVYVTSGSDKN
-36 YIYYS
+36 
-41 SYYEVVDGS
+41 
-50 DQKNAISI
+50 ISHLNI
-58 PSRVTYEGYTLPVTK
+58 PSRVTYNGYKLPVTS
-73 ISSQAFK
+73 IGVDAFEN
-80 DYTNLT
+80 YTN
-86 SISIPSTITSI
+86 I
-97 SSTAFSGCTGLTSVT
+97 
-112 FNATN
+112 
-117 CSSSSSDEWFQDC
+117 
-130 PLTSLVIGND
+130 
-140 VKSIPNY
+140 KS
-147 LAYNQTKLK
+147 
-156 TVTIGNS
+156 
-163 VTEIGKSA
+163 
-171 FSGCT
+171 
-176 SLTSVTFNATNCS
+176 
-189 SPSSSSSAWFQDC
+189 
-202 PLTSLVIGNDVKSIP
+202 
-217 GYLAYNQTKL
+217 
-227 KKVTIPNSVTSI
+227 VTIPNSVTSI
-239 GSGAFF
+239 GDDAFYG
-245 ACSNLKYMQLMCTTP
+245 CSNLKYMQLMCSTP

-274 LVPAGAYDAY
+274 YVPLGASDAY
-284 KKDKNWSRYT
+284 KKNAVWSGYT
-294 LAYGYVAMGNDK
+294 IMESTGTNVAMGNDK

-313 SGSGTKADPYLIF
+313 SGSGTKDDPYLIF
-326 NPIQLHNIRNFT
+326 NPIHLHNIRNFT

-414 IEGTTIKGNSHV
+414 LEGSTIKGNSHV

-441 SASFNNVDGQK
+441 SASFNNIEGMTG
-452 ITAGLIG
+452 TAGLIG
-459 SAQDGCH
+459 SAQDGCR
-466 ITSTQ
+466 ITSSQ

-478 AGDNVGGLVSLAY
+478 TGDYVGGLVSWVY

-505 IVGKGDYVGGLVGF
+505 IVGKGGYVGGLVG
-519 SFESNYTDNSISA
+519 SSLYSNYSDNSISG
-532 NLISGSLNYTGGAI
+532 NLISGSSNYTGGAI
-546 GFASGMTASN
+546 GYAYGMTASN

-562 SIKGRA
+562 NIKGGA

-573 VGKNV
+573 VGMNV
-578 QNSDKVSNCGVV
+578 QNSDNVSNCGVI
-590 ANVAGTEYVGGFN
+590 ANVTGTEYVGGFN
-603 GSFNG
+603 GSFKG

-623 SYCGGIAGQTTDA
+623 SYCGGIAGETTDA

-651 NYVGG
+651 DYVGG

-665 ISKNYSC
+665 ISRNYSY

-689 GNSTIKSNV
+689 GNSSIKSNV

-724 GASGTSDSNR
+724 GASGTADSNR

-802 NGKYTAG
+802 NDKYTAG

-907 IDLTDYINANNPAE
+907 VDLSNYINANNPAE

-1040 YVGGIAGKINADA
+1040 YVGGIVGKINADA
-1053 TQCAAEVTIT
+1053 TQCSADATII
-1063 GSDYVGGIAGDIQAN
+1063 GSDY
-1078 ATQCSAEATIKGGD
+1078 
-1092 HIGGIAG
+1092 IGGIAG
-1099 QATGNISLSTSK
+1099 LATSNISLSTSK
-1111 GDVATTDT
+1111 GDVVTTDT
-1119 INCRAGGIVGVIYG
+1119 INCRAGGIVGVTYG

-1155 YSYGATDKC
+1155 YSYGATDNC
-1164 YASGNIASTNFGAGV
+1164 YASGDIASTNFGAGV
-1179 VGYLDGA
+1179 VGYLDGE

-1195 INNRIDVSDQSGVA
+1195 INNRINVSDQSGVA

-1229 LKSMA
+1229 LKSMV

-1253 VLLDALM
+1253 LLLDALM
-1260 KQTTYKAQGWDFADT
+1260 KRATYKAQGWDFAST

-1290 AQKKPVESITLSM
+1290 ALKKPVESITLSM
-1303 TTAKMKVGEEL
+1303 TTAKIKVGEEL

-1326 NKELNW
+1326 SKELNW

-1375 VTEKAADFKMGDV
+1375 VTEKAGDFKMGDV

-1406 IGNESETFNFDAA
+1406 IGNESEKFNFDAA
-1419 DVNKDGDIDV
+1419 DVNKDGGIDV

-1441 KEANAA
+1441 KEASAA

-1532 TENFYGND
+1532 TDNFYGND

-1633 RNTYHVTDGGIYIIR
+1633 RNTYHVADGGIYIIR

>member
-1 MKRTIFLMLA
+1 MKRILFFTLA

-31 RYDKN
+31 EYNATYLSDAT
-36 YIYYS
+36 YFF
-41 SYYEVVDGS
+41 VVSGS
-50 DQKNAISI
+50 DKKNAISI
-58 PSRVTYEGYTLPVTK
+58 PSRVTYSGYTLPVTK
-73 ISSQAFK
+73 IKPQAFK
-80 DYTNLT
+80 NYTNLT
-86 SISIPSTITSI
+86 SVTIPSSITSI
-97 SSTAFSGCTGLTSVT
+97 ASDAFSGCTGLTSVT
-112 FNATN
+112 FNAEN
-117 CSSSSSDEWFQDC
+117 CASPSSESDRWFKDC
-130 PLTSLVIGND
+130 PLTSLVFGND
-140 VKSIPNY
+140 VKSIPKCIAEY
-147 LAYNQTKLK
+147 QTKLK
-156 TVTIGNS
+156 S
-163 VTEIGKSA
+163 
-171 FSGCT
+171 
-176 SLTSVTFNATNCS
+176 
-189 SPSSSSSAWFQDC
+189 
-202 PLTSLVIGNDVKSIP
+202 
-217 GYLAYNQTKL
+217 
-227 KKVTIPNSVTSI
+227 VTIPNSVTEIGWCAFNGCTGLNSVIIPSSVTSI
-239 GSGAFF
+239 GDNAFF
-245 ACSNLKYMQLMCTTP
+245 GCSNLQYMNLMCSTP
-260 PSISSNSIP
+260 PSIGSNSIP
-269 SGTVI
+269 NGTVI
-274 LVPAGAYDAY
+274 VVPAGAYDAY
-284 KKDKNWSRYT
+284 KKDTNWSRYT
-294 LAYGYVAMGNDK
+294 IVDGYVVLGNDK

-313 SGSGTKADPYLIF
+313 SGSGTKDDPYLIF

-386 ISGIR
+386 ISGII

-414 IEGTTIKGNSHV
+414 LEGSTIKGNSHV

-452 ITAGLIG
+452 FTAGLIG

-466 ITSTQ
+466 ITSAQ

-478 AGDNVGGLVSLAY
+478 AGECIGGLVSWAY

-499 TVKATS
+499 TVNATS
-505 IVGKGDYVGGLVGF
+505 IIGKSGYVGGLVGF
-519 SFESNYTDNSISA
+519 SIESNYADNSISA
-532 NLISGSLNYTGGAI
+532 NLISGSSNYTGGAV
-546 GFASGMTASN
+546 GYANGMTVSN
-556 SYAFVS
+556 SYAFVE
-562 SIKGRA
+562 SIKGKA

-573 VGKNV
+573 VGINV
-578 QNSDKVSNCGVV
+578 RNTDKVSNCGVV

-618 IASTN
+618 IISTN

-656 IAGYSEATA
+656 IAGYSEASA

-672 AAINGLQYVGG
+672 AAINGLQHVGG

-689 GNSTIKSNV
+689 GNSSIKSNV

-724 GASGTSDSNR
+724 GASGTADSNR

-814 GNSVEGGTVYVMAG
+814 GNSVEGGTVYVMTG

-1005 GAVRGADY
+1005 GTVRGADY

-1035 VTGTN
+1035 VTGSN
-1040 YVGGIAGKINADA
+1040 YVGGIAGKINANA
-1053 TQCAAEVTIT
+1053 TQCAAEATIT
-1063 GSDYVGGIAGDIQAN
+1063 GADYVGGIAGEICAN

-1099 QATGNISLSTSK
+1099 QAIGNISLSTSK

-1155 YSYGATDKC
+1155 YSYGATDNC
-1164 YASGNIASTNFGAGV
+1164 YASGDIASTNFGAGV
-1179 VGYLDGA
+1179 VGYLDGE

-1260 KQTTYKAQGWDFADT
+1260 KQATYKAQGWDFAST

-1332 TTSNGDAAT
+1332 TTSNSDAAT

-1388 NGDGV
+1388 NGDDV

-1419 DVNKDGDIDV
+1419 DVNKDGGIDV

-1532 TENFYGND
+1532 TDNFYGND

-1584 SGVTG
+1584 SGVTS
-1589 VDGIYSDARAY
+1589 VDGIYSEARAY

-1633 RNTYHVTDGGIYIIR
+1633 RNTYHVADGGIYIIR

>member
-1 MKRTIFLMLA
+1 MN
-11 VLLSTLSASAYDFKV
+11 
-26 DGIAY
+26 GIAY
-31 RYDKN
+31 DYN
-36 YIYYS
+36 THYVPTATSCY
-41 SYYEVVDGS
+41 VVSGS
-50 DQKNAISI
+50 DKKNAISI
-58 PSRVTYEGYTLPVTK
+58 PSRVTSGSYTLPV
-73 ISSQAFK
+73 IRIASDAFK

-86 SISIPSTITSI
+86 SVTIPSTITSI
-97 SSTAFSGCTGLTSVT
+97 AGDAFSGCTGLTSVT
-112 FNATN
+112 FNAEN
-117 CSSSSSDEWFQDC
+117 YASLSYHVSPFKDC
-130 PLTSLVIGND
+130 PLTSLVIGNN
-140 VKSIPNY
+140 VKSIPDY
-147 LAYNQTKLK
+147 LAYGLTRLK
-156 TVTIGNS
+156 TI
-163 VTEIGKSA
+163 
-171 FSGCT
+171 
-176 SLTSVTFNATNCS
+176 
-189 SPSSSSSAWFQDC
+189 
-202 PLTSLVIGNDVKSIP
+202 
-217 GYLAYNQTKL
+217 
-227 KKVTIPNSVTSI
+227 TIPNSVTKI
-239 GSGAFF
+239 GYYAFEG
-245 ACSNLKYMQLMCTTP
+245 CNNLKYLKLKSSTP
-260 PSISSNSIP
+260 PTIVKGSSIP
-269 SGTVI
+269 YKCVI
-274 LVPAGAYDAY
+274 CVPFGSLDTYRNNAQWRTYALVEGDFP
-284 KKDKNWSRYT
+284 
-294 LAYGYVAMGNDK
+294 YVTMGNDK

-396 DCVGFFSCVKNAN
+396 DYVGFFSCVKNAS

-414 IEGTTIKGNSHV
+414 IEGSTIKGNSHV
-426 GAFIGAADNSVINGV
+426 GAFIGATDNSVINGV

-452 ITAGLIG
+452 FTAGLIG

-466 ITSTQ
+466 ITSAQ
-471 YAGAVNV
+471 YTGAVNV
-478 AGDNVGGLVSLAY
+478 TSDYVGGLVSWAY

-499 TVKATS
+499 TVNATS

-519 SFESNYTDNSISA
+519 SFESNYADNSISA
-532 NLISGSLNYTGGAI
+532 NLISGSSNYTGGAI
-546 GFASGMTASN
+546 GFASGMTVSN
-556 SYAFVS
+556 NYAFVE
-562 SIKGRA
+562 SIKGKA

-573 VGKNV
+573 VGMNV
-578 QNSDKVSNCGVV
+578 RNTDKVSNCGVV

-618 IASTN
+618 IISTN
-623 SYCGGIAGQTTDA
+623 SYCGGIAGETTNA

-656 IAGYSEATA
+656 IAGYSDATA

-683 IAGNAL
+683 IAGSAL

-709 KVGRVFGEKASTVTI
+709 KVGRVFGEKVSTVTI
-724 GASGTSDSNR
+724 GASGTADSNR

-756 GSNLGKTLLKYKT
+756 GSNLEKTLLKYKT

-775 WDFTTDWTILDTE
+775 WDFTADWTILDTE

-867 SVTSIVGYAGGGTEE
+867 SVTAIVGYAGSGTEE

-976 SGKECK
+976 SGKECR

-994 SNCALENIVVE
+994 TNCALENIVVE
-1005 GAVRGADY
+1005 GTVQGADY

-1035 VTGTN
+1035 VTGSN

-1053 TQCAAEVTIT
+1053 TQCAAEATIT

-1155 YSYGATDKC
+1155 YSYGATDNC
-1164 YASGNIASTNFGAGV
+1164 YASGDIASTNFGAGV
-1179 VGYLDGA
+1179 VGYLDGT

-1419 DVNKDGDIDV
+1419 DVNKDGGIDV

-1441 KEANAA
+1441 KDASAA

-1465 LNRGEEKTIAVEI
+1465 LNRGEE
-1478 SNTVDFSAFQ
+1478 
-1488 MNMHL
+1488 
-1493 PYGVSLKKAALTS
+1493 
-1506 RATEGHAVMYN
+1506 
-1517 EIEPGNIAM
+1517 
-1526 IAFAAS
+1526 
-1532 TENFYGND
+1532 
-1540 GAVLMLT
+1540 
-1547 LKADNNFCGDGAIE
+1547 
-1561 FTGIKLAESD
+1561 ESD

-1584 SGVTG
+1584 SGVTS
-1589 VDGIYSDARAY
+1589 VDGIYSDVRAY
-1600 AEGHAIVIESATD
+1600 AESHAIVIESATD

-1633 RNTYHVTDGGIYIIR
+1633 RNTYHVADGGIYIIR

>member
-1 MKRTIFLMLA
+1 MKRILFFTLA
-11 VLLSTLSASAYDFKV
+11 VLLSALSASAYYNFKV

-31 RYDKN
+31 NYNATTISSSSYCYVTTGSDKN
-36 YIYYS
+36 LEHI
-41 SYYEVVDGS
+41 
-50 DQKNAISI
+50 NI
-58 PSRVTYEGYTLPVTK
+58 PSHVTSYRFPV
-73 ISSQAFK
+73 
-80 DYTNLT
+80 
-86 SISIPSTITSI
+86 TSI
-97 SSTAFSGCTGLTSVT
+97 SSGAFRDYTS
-112 FNATN
+112 
-117 CSSSSSDEWFQDC
+117 
-130 PLTSLVIGND
+130 I
-140 VKSIPNY
+140 KSI
-147 LAYNQTKLK
+147 
-156 TVTIGNS
+156 I
-163 VTEIGKSA
+163 
-171 FSGCT
+171 
-176 SLTSVTFNATNCS
+176 
-189 SPSSSSSAWFQDC
+189 
-202 PLTSLVIGNDVKSIP
+202 
-217 GYLAYNQTKL
+217 
-227 KKVTIPNSVTSI
+227 IPNSVTSI
-239 GSGAFF
+239 GSGAFSG
-245 ACSNLKYMQLMCTTP
+245 CSNLRYMQLMCTTP

-269 SGTVI
+269 SGTFI
-274 LVPAGAYDAY
+274 YVPFGSLDAY
-284 KKDKNWSRYT
+284 RNNAQWRS
-294 LAYGYVAMGNDK
+294 YVLVEGDCPYVTMGNEK

-313 SGSGTKADPYLIF
+313 SGSGTKDDPYLIF

-414 IEGTTIKGNSHV
+414 LEGSTIKGNSYV
-426 GAFIGAADNSVINGV
+426 GAFISAADNSVINGV
-441 SASFNNVDGQK
+441 SASFHNVDGQNF
-452 ITAGLIG
+452 TAGLIG

-466 ITSTQ
+466 ITSAQ

-478 AGDNVGGLVSLAY
+478 TGDYVGGLVSWVY

-505 IVGKGDYVGGLVGF
+505 IIGKGGYVGGLVG
-519 SFESNYTDNSISA
+519 SSLYSNYSDNSMSA
-532 NLISGSLNYTGGAI
+532 NLISGSSNYTGGAI
-546 GFASGMTASN
+546 GYAYGMTASN
-556 SYAFVS
+556 NYVFVG
-562 SIKGRA
+562 SIKGKA

-573 VGKNV
+573 VGINV

-603 GSFNG
+603 GSFKG

-651 NYVGG
+651 DYVGG

-689 GNSTIKSNV
+689 GCSSIKSNV

-709 KVGRVFGEKASTVTI
+709 KVGRVFGEKASAVTI

-802 NGKYTAG
+802 NDKYTAG

-907 IDLTDYINANNPAE
+907 IDLTDYIDANNPAE

-982 GGQCTG
+982 GGLCTG

-994 SNCALENIVVE
+994 LNCALENIVVE
-1005 GAVRGADY
+1005 GAVQGADY

-1040 YVGGIAGKINADA
+1040 YVGGIVGKINADA
-1053 TQCAAEVTIT
+1053 TQCSADATIV
-1063 GSDYVGGIAGDIQAN
+1063 GSDY
-1078 ATQCSAEATIKGGD
+1078 
-1092 HIGGIAG
+1092 IGGIAG
-1099 QATGNISLSTSK
+1099 QATSNISLSTSK
-1111 GDVATTDT
+1111 GDVVTTDT
-1119 INCRAGGIVGVIYG
+1119 INCRAGGIVGVTYG

-1155 YSYGATDKC
+1155 YSYGATDNC

-1179 VGYLDGA
+1179 VGYLDGE

-1229 LKSMA
+1229 LKSMV

-1253 VLLDALM
+1253 LLLDALM
-1260 KQTTYKAQGWDFADT
+1260 KQATYKAQGWDFADT

-1362 TDGSGV
+1362 TDGSDV

-1375 VTEKAADFKMGDV
+1375 VTEKTADFKMGDV

-1419 DVNKDGDIDV
+1419 DVNKDGGIDV

-1441 KEANAA
+1441 KEASAA
-1447 LAPRFGQSHDALH
+1447 LAPRFGQSHDVLH

-1532 TENFYGND
+1532 TDNFYGND

-1589 VDGIYSDARAY
+1589 VEGIYSDARAY

-1633 RNTYHVTDGGIYIIR
+1633 RNTYHVADGGIYIIR

>member
-1 MKRTIFLMLA
+1 MKRILFFTLA
-11 VLLSTLSASAYDFKV
+11 VLLSTLSASADGFFKV

-31 RYDKN
+31 
-36 YIYYS
+36 YYS
-41 SYYEVVDGS
+41 TYYFEAAKYCSVTTGS
-50 DQKNAISI
+50 DQNLLHITI
-58 PSRVTYEGYTLPVTK
+58 PSRVTCSGYTLPVT
-73 ISSQAFK
+73 
-80 DYTNLT
+80 
-86 SISIPSTITSI
+86 SI
-97 SSTAFSGCTGLTSVT
+97 SSDAFENYTGLTS
-112 FNATN
+112 
-117 CSSSSSDEWFQDC
+117 
-130 PLTSLVIGND
+130 
-140 VKSIPNY
+140 
-147 LAYNQTKLK
+147 
-156 TVTIGNS
+156 VTIGNS
-163 VTEIGKSA
+163 VTKIGESA
-171 FSGCT
+171 FYGCT
-176 SLTSVTFNATNCS
+176 AMTSVT
-189 SPSSSSSAWFQDC
+189 
-202 PLTSLVIGNDVKSIP
+202 IG
-217 GYLAYNQTKL
+217 
-227 KKVTIPNSVTSI
+227 NSVTSI
-239 GSGAFF
+239 GEYAFSG
-245 ACSNLKYMQLMCTTP
+245 CGNLRSMYLMCSTP
-260 PSISSNSIP
+260 PSIGNYSIP

-274 LVPAGAYDAY
+274 YVPLGASDAY
-284 KKDKNWSRYT
+284 KKRPYWRNYT
-294 LAYGYVAMGNDK
+294 IMESSGTNVAMGNNK

-313 SGSGTKADPYLIF
+313 SGSGTKDDPYLIF

-414 IEGTTIKGNSHV
+414 IEGSTIKGNSHV

-441 SASFNNVDGQK
+441 SASFNNVEGMTV
-452 ITAGLIG
+452 TAGLIG
-459 SAQDGCH
+459 SAQDGCR
-466 ITSTQ
+466 ITSSQ

-478 AGDNVGGLVSLAY
+478 VGDYVGGLVSWVY
-491 DNVSISKS
+491 DNVSISTS

-505 IVGKGDYVGGLVGF
+505 IIGKGGYVGGLVG
-519 SFESNYTDNSISA
+519 SSLYSNYSDNSISA
-532 NLISGSLNYTGGAI
+532 NLISGSSNYTGGAI
-546 GFASGMTASN
+546 GYANGITVSN
-556 SYAFVS
+556 NYVFVG
-562 SIKGRA
+562 SIKGKA

-573 VGKNV
+573 VGMSV
-578 QNSDKVSNCGVV
+578 QNTDKESISNCGVV
-590 ANVAGTEYVGGFN
+590 ANVSGTEYVGGFN
-603 GSFNG
+603 GTFFYG

-618 IASTN
+618 IASTE

-651 NYVGG
+651 DYVGG
-656 IAGYSEATA
+656 IAGYSKATA
-665 ISKNYSC
+665 ISKNYSY

-689 GNSTIKSNV
+689 GNSSIKSNV

-724 GASGTSDSNR
+724 GASGTADSNR

-756 GSNLGKTLLKYKT
+756 GSNFGKTLLKYKT

-867 SVTSIVGYAGGGTEE
+867 SVTSIVGYAGSGTEE

-982 GGQCTG
+982 GGLCTG

-994 SNCALENIVVE
+994 SNCSLENILVE
-1005 GAVRGADY
+1005 GAVQGADY
-1013 VGGVIGKA
+1013 VGGVIGRA

-1035 VTGTN
+1035 VTGSN
-1040 YVGGIAGKINADA
+1040 YVGGIVGKINADA
-1053 TQCAAEVTIT
+1053 TLCSADATII
-1063 GSDYVGGIAGDIQAN
+1063 GSDY
-1078 ATQCSAEATIKGGD
+1078 
-1092 HIGGIAG
+1092 IGGIAG
-1099 QATGNISLSTSK
+1099 QATSNISLSTSK
-1111 GDVATTDT
+1111 GDVVTTDT
-1119 INCRAGGIVGVIYG
+1119 INCRAGGIVGVTYG

-1155 YSYGATDKC
+1155 YSYGATDNC
-1164 YASGNIASTNFGAGV
+1164 YASGDIASTNFGAGV
-1179 VGYLDGA
+1179 VGYLDGE

-1229 LKSMA
+1229 LKSMV

-1253 VLLDALM
+1253 LLLDALM
-1260 KQTTYKAQGWDFADT
+1260 KQATYKAQGWDFAST
-1275 WAIKEGT
+1275 WAIKEGS

-1326 NKELNW
+1326 SKELNW

-1375 VTEKAADFKMGDV
+1375 VTEKAGDFKMGDV

-1419 DVNKDGDIDV
+1419 DVNKDGGIDV

-1441 KEANAA
+1441 KEATAA
-1447 LAPRFGQSHDALH
+1447 LAPRFRQSHDALH

-1532 TENFYGND
+1532 TDNFYGND

-1633 RNTYHVTDGGIYIIR
+1633 RNTYHVADGGIYIIR

>member
-1 MKRTIFLMLA
+1 MKRILFFTLA
-11 VLLSTLSASAYDFKV
+11 VLLNTLSASAYSFKV

-31 RYDKN
+31 N
-36 YIYYS
+36 YNATTISRS
-41 SYYEVVDGS
+41 SYCYVTTGS
-50 DQKNAISI
+50 DENLEHINI
-58 PSRVTYEGYTLPVTK
+58 PSHVTSYRFPV
-73 ISSQAFK
+73 
-80 DYTNLT
+80 
-86 SISIPSTITSI
+86 TSI
-97 SSTAFSGCTGLTSVT
+97 SSGAFRDYTS
-112 FNATN
+112 
-117 CSSSSSDEWFQDC
+117 
-130 PLTSLVIGND
+130 I
-140 VKSIPNY
+140 KSI
-147 LAYNQTKLK
+147 
-156 TVTIGNS
+156 I
-163 VTEIGKSA
+163 
-171 FSGCT
+171 
-176 SLTSVTFNATNCS
+176 
-189 SPSSSSSAWFQDC
+189 
-202 PLTSLVIGNDVKSIP
+202 
-217 GYLAYNQTKL
+217 
-227 KKVTIPNSVTSI
+227 IPNSVTSI
-239 GSGAFF
+239 GSGAFSG
-245 ACSNLKYMQLMCTTP
+245 CSNLRYMQLMCTTP

-269 SGTVI
+269 SGTFI
-274 LVPAGAYDAY
+274 YVPFGSLDAY
-284 KKDKNWSRYT
+284 RNNAQWRS
-294 LAYGYVAMGNDK
+294 YVLVEGDCPYVTMGNEK

-313 SGSGTKADPYLIF
+313 SGSGTKDDPYLIF

-414 IEGTTIKGNSHV
+414 LEGSTIKGNSYV
-426 GAFIGAADNSVINGV
+426 GAFISAADNSVINGV
-441 SASFNNVDGQK
+441 SASFHNVDGQNF
-452 ITAGLIG
+452 TAGLIG

-466 ITSTQ
+466 ITSAQ

-478 AGDNVGGLVSLAY
+478 TGDYVGGLVSWVY

-505 IVGKGDYVGGLVGF
+505 IVGKGGYVGGLVG
-519 SFESNYTDNSISA
+519 SSLYSNYSDNSISA
-532 NLISGSLNYTGGAI
+532 NLISGSSNYTGGAI
-546 GFASGMTASN
+546 GYAYGMTASN

-562 SIKGRA
+562 NIKGGA

-578 QNSDKVSNCGVV
+578 LNSDKVSNCGVI

-603 GSFNG
+603 GAFYG

-651 NYVGG
+651 DYVGG

-665 ISKNYSC
+665 ISRNYSY

-689 GNSTIKSNV
+689 GNSSIKSNV

-724 GASGTSDSNR
+724 GASGTADSNR

-802 NGKYTAG
+802 NDKYTAG

-976 SGKECK
+976 SCKECK
-982 GGQCTG
+982 GGLCTG

-1040 YVGGIAGKINADA
+1040 YVGGIVGKINADA
-1053 TQCAAEVTIT
+1053 TQCSADATIV
-1063 GSDYVGGIAGDIQAN
+1063 GSDY
-1078 ATQCSAEATIKGGD
+1078 
-1092 HIGGIAG
+1092 IGGIAG
-1099 QATGNISLSTSK
+1099 QATSNISLSTSK
-1111 GDVATTDT
+1111 GDVVTTDT
-1119 INCRAGGIVGVIYG
+1119 INCRAGGIVGVTYG

-1155 YSYGATDKC
+1155 YSYGATDNC

-1179 VGYLDGA
+1179 VGYLDGE

-1229 LKSMA
+1229 LKSMV

-1253 VLLDALM
+1253 LLLDALM
-1260 KQTTYKAQGWDFADT
+1260 KQATYKAQGWDFADT

-1290 AQKKPVESITLSM
+1290 AQKKPVKSITLSM

-1375 VTEKAADFKMGDV
+1375 VTEKAGDFKMGDV

-1406 IGNESETFNFDAA
+1406 IGNESEKFNFDAA
-1419 DVNKDGDIDV
+1419 DVNKDGGIDV

-1441 KEANAA
+1441 KEASAA

-1532 TENFYGND
+1532 TDNFYGND

-1633 RNTYHVTDGGIYIIR
+1633 RNTYHVADGGIYIIR

>member
-1 MKRTIFLMLA
+1 MKRILFITLA
-11 VLLSTLSASAYDFKV
+11 VLLSTLSASAYNFKV

-31 RYDKN
+31 NYNATTISSSSYCYVTTGSDKN
-36 YIYYS
+36 LEHI
-41 SYYEVVDGS
+41 
-50 DQKNAISI
+50 NI
-58 PSRVTYEGYTLPVTK
+58 PSHVTSYRFPV
-73 ISSQAFK
+73 
-80 DYTNLT
+80 
-86 SISIPSTITSI
+86 TSI
-97 SSTAFSGCTGLTSVT
+97 SSGAFRDYTS
-112 FNATN
+112 
-117 CSSSSSDEWFQDC
+117 
-130 PLTSLVIGND
+130 I
-140 VKSIPNY
+140 KSI
-147 LAYNQTKLK
+147 
-156 TVTIGNS
+156 I
-163 VTEIGKSA
+163 
-171 FSGCT
+171 
-176 SLTSVTFNATNCS
+176 
-189 SPSSSSSAWFQDC
+189 
-202 PLTSLVIGNDVKSIP
+202 
-217 GYLAYNQTKL
+217 
-227 KKVTIPNSVTSI
+227 IPNSVTSI
-239 GSGAFF
+239 GRGAFSG
-245 ACSNLKYMQLMCTTP
+245 CSNLRYMQLMCTTP

-269 SGTVI
+269 SGTFI
-274 LVPAGAYDAY
+274 YVPFGSLDAY
-284 KKDKNWSRYT
+284 RNNAQWRS
-294 LAYGYVAMGNDK
+294 YVLVEGDCPYVTMGNEK

-313 SGSGTKADPYLIF
+313 SGSGTKDDPYLIF

-338 GYDDVYFKL
+338 GYEDVYFKL

-414 IEGTTIKGNSHV
+414 LECSTIKGNSHV

-441 SASFNNVDGQK
+441 SASFNNIEGMTG
-452 ITAGLIG
+452 TAGLIG

-466 ITSTQ
+466 ITSAQ

-478 AGDNVGGLVSLAY
+478 AGDYVGGLVSWVY

-499 TVKATS
+499 TVNATS
-505 IVGKGDYVGGLVGF
+505 IIGKGDYVGGLVGF
-519 SFESNYTDNSISA
+519 SLESNYADNSIFA
-532 NLISGSLNYTGGAI
+532 NLISGSSNYTGGAI
-546 GFASGMTASN
+546 GFANYMTASN
-556 SYAFVS
+556 SYVFVS
-562 SIKGRA
+562 NIKGGA

-573 VGKNV
+573 VGINV

-603 GSFNG
+603 GSFKG

-651 NYVGG
+651 DYVGG

-867 SVTSIVGYAGGGTEE
+867 SVTSIVGYAGSGTEE

-994 SNCALENIVVE
+994 ANCALENIVVE
-1005 GAVRGADY
+1005 GTVQGADY

-1021 ESTTVTNVTAKATK
+1021 ASTTVTNVTAKATK
-1035 VTGTN
+1035 VTGSN
-1040 YVGGIAGKINADA
+1040 YVGGIVGKINADA
-1053 TQCAAEVTIT
+1053 TL
-1063 GSDYVGGIAGDIQAN
+1063 
-1078 ATQCSAEATIKGGD
+1078 CSADATIIGSD

-1111 GDVATTDT
+1111 GNVATTDT

-1219 AATPQ
+1219 ASTPQ

-1229 LKSMA
+1229 LKSMV

-1253 VLLDALM
+1253 LLLDALM
-1260 KQTTYKAQGWDFADT
+1260 KQATYKAQGWDFADT

-1419 DVNKDGDIDV
+1419 DVNKDGGIDV

-1441 KEANAA
+1441 KEASVA

-1532 TENFYGND
+1532 TDNFYGND

-1547 LKADNNFCGDGAIE
+1547 LKADNKFCGDGAIE

-1571 GYGRKVDNTSARI
+1571 GYGRKVDNTSAGI
-1584 SGVTG
+1584 SGVTS

-1600 AEGHAIVIESATD
+1600 AEGHVIVIESATD

-1633 RNTYHVTDGGIYIIR
+1633 RNTYHVADGGIYIIR